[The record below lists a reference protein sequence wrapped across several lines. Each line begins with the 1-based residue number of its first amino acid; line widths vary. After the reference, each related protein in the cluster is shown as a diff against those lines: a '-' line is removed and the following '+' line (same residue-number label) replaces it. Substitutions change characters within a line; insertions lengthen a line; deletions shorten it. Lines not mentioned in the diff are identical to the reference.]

1 MNKTYNIIWNAAR
14 GMYIVTSELARS
26 GSRAIVSVSASC
38 AVTLLAMDAAPA
50 VAEETRVSIPSQ
62 TTTYTLSGA
71 TPFVVETG
79 NTVATDTATSAA
91 IVGDNSNDW
100 DLLIESGA
108 VVGSSLT
115 DSQAMNLDS
124 LTGATSVH
132 NQGTITG
139 SNEDGTIMLQ
149 NGGSV
154 INDARIENNAT
165 YEHDPQDIPQEYAGV
180 YMLNGGSYV
189 SSESGV
195 LEGVSGV
202 IVQSGEAH
210 ITNGGMINSD
220 GSWRSYGVEFRD
232 GTYGTIVNTG
242 TIITTASDGSGKI
255 EDAAIYV
262 HTLNDMA
269 VSGSVSVD
277 NSGLMQSD
285 FITVALYY
293 GSHFEVVNR
302 VGGVITAGNSSLVGI
317 KSTAMELKVGVD
329 NLVTNDGTIS
339 AYGTANTYGI
349 HYGESTSG
357 GVITNTGSITTTG
370 GGSGDASVYVHGN
383 GDGTVVNNSGTMSSS
398 VYGVYL
404 DSTRSKGHTLNNQ
417 AGGAISAN
425 TAVAINGNGN
435 TITNQGKMTG
445 VSDGLLISGNNNI
458 VTTSGGEIS
467 GKNGIRVSKGSGN
480 QITAK
485 SGSKITTTST
495 GISIAGG
502 NNQITTESG
511 STIVAK
517 DNGILIN
524 SGANN
529 VTNGG
534 SITATGSS
542 ISYGIQYNSGTSG
555 TITNTGTITTTGKG
569 AGDASVYAHGGAVTI
584 NNSGTMDSSVYGV
597 YVTTGH
603 TLNNLAGGSITANT
617 AVQLNGNNNTLANA
631 GAILGDTNGVT
642 INGSGNT
649 LTSQGKI
656 TGGTNAILINSGS
669 KNNTLTLNTGTE
681 ISGNIT
687 DDNNSAS
694 ANNNL
699 ILDGEGTLGSS
710 ISGLNSVTSSGDW
723 TLPGATMN
731 LSGTTNSA
739 LWVKSG
745 TLILNGAMTAKGAT
759 VDSGTTLQIGNS
771 GTLGAFNGDIVD
783 NGTLTFNRS
792 DAAAYGSVISGS
804 GNVIKQ
810 GGGELTLSNNNSY
823 SGGTTIAEGTLTAT
837 AGGALGSGNIDNRAY
852 LKLDAASASDPFI
865 VADLTTH
872 SGATVEIGAG
882 STLQANTL
890 TQQDGSTLT
899 ADLTATSGP
908 AIRAKNV
915 NLDGTLNVA
924 SPASQ
929 EPIRSTDDLISLAL
943 IESDNAISGDFD
955 DITINGNAMNS
966 DAFITVVGQKN
977 VNDTHYDLVETLTWY
992 ADRYN
997 AAIDAHGTFN
1007 LADADDSFTVN
1018 TVLENVDANSG
1029 WNGQSLTKTGAGT
1042 LILNAENTYTGGTT
1056 ISDGTLVANNVEAL
1070 GTGNVTDNATLELN
1084 TGGDFDN
1091 AISGSGQVVKSGDDA
1106 LTLSGTNTYSGGTTI
1121 SGGTLIASN
1130 VEALGTGDVTD
1141 NAVLELN
1148 TGGDFANNIGGSG
1161 QVVKSGDETLT
1172 LSGTN
1177 SYTGGTTI
1185 SGGTLV
1191 ASNVEAL
1198 GSGDVTDNATLE
1210 MNTGG
1215 DFANNIGGT
1224 GSVVKSG
1231 DKTLTLS
1238 GSNIYTGGTLISGGT
1253 LIATNVDA
1261 LGTGDVT
1268 DNATLEMN
1276 TGGDFANAIGGTGS
1290 VVKSGDETLTL
1301 SGSNIYTGGTTISG
1315 GTLVATNVEA
1325 LGSGDVTDN
1334 ATLELNT
1341 GGTFDNVISGSGQV
1355 VKSGDDA
1362 LTLSGNNSYT
1372 GGTLIS
1378 DGTLVASNVEAL
1390 GSGDVTDNATLALN
1404 TGGDFTNN
1412 IGGTGRVE
1420 KSGDDALTL
1429 SGANSYTGGTLISGG
1444 TLVATNVDALGTG
1457 NVTDNATLELNTG
1470 GDFDN
1475 AISGSGQVVKSGDK
1489 TLTLSGANSYT
1500 GGTTISSGTLIATN
1514 VEALGTGDVT
1524 DNATLELNTGGDF
1537 DNNIGG
1543 TGSVVKSGDETLTLS
1558 GANSYTGG
1566 TTISGG
1572 TLVATSVD
1580 ALGSGDVTDN
1590 ATLEM
1595 NTGGD
1600 FANNIGGTGSV
1611 VKSGDK
1617 TLTLSGS
1624 NTYAGGTTI
1633 NDGTLVANNVEALGT
1648 GDVIDNATLELNTG
1662 GDFDNAISGSGQVVK
1677 SGDKTLT
1684 LSGANSYSGATTI
1697 SGGTLIAANVN
1708 ALGTGAIDNRASL
1721 LLDASGQFT
1730 VTDLTTESGG
1740 NTEIGAGSTLQATT
1754 LTQKSDSTL
1763 TINLNSNTAD
1773 PVIHAASQV
1782 SLAGTLDITGVGDV
1796 LDSDPASTD
1805 DLDTFTLIAS
1815 DKTIAGDFE
1824 KLTVAGMDADLA
1836 DFITVDGRIDD
1847 MGKQYELTTALTWYA
1862 DRDDAVTDAH
1872 GTFNLTNADG
1882 SFAVNTVLENV
1893 DATLDPASSTGWDG
1907 TSLIKQGAGTLILNA
1922 ENTYTG
1928 GTTISG
1934 GTLVAT
1940 NVDALGSGDVTDDAT
1955 LELNTGGTFD
1965 NAISG
1970 SGQVVKSGDDALT
1983 LSGANTYT
1991 GGTTINDGTL
2001 VACNVEA
2008 LGTGDV
2014 TDNATLELNTGG
2026 TFDNVISG
2034 SGQMVKSG
2042 DDTLTLSGS
2051 NTYTGGTTISGGTLV
2066 ATSVD
2071 ALGSGDVTNDAV
2083 LELNTG
2089 GDFDNAISGSG
2100 QVVKSGDETLTL
2112 SGANSY
2118 TGGTTISG
2126 GTLVASNVEA
2136 LGSSDVTD
2144 NATLELNT
2152 GGDFTNNISGS
2163 GQVVKSGDDVLTLS
2177 GANSYS
2183 GGTLISDGTL
2193 VASNVEALG
2202 TGDIT
2207 DNAVLELNT
2216 GGDFD
2221 NAISGS
2227 GQVVKS
2233 GDETLTLSGSNT
2245 YTGGTTISGGTLVA
2259 SNVDA
2264 LGTGDVTDN
2273 ATLELNTGGTF
2284 DNVIS
2289 GSGQVVKSGDKTLT
2303 LSGANSYTG
2312 GTTINDGTLVASNV
2326 DALGSGDV
2334 TNDAVLEL
2342 NTGGDF
2348 TNNIS
2353 GSGQVVK
2360 SGDETLTLSGTN
2372 SYTDGTLISGGTLV
2386 ATNLEALGTGDV
2398 TNNATLEL
2406 NTGGDFTNNI
2416 SGSGQVV
2423 KSGDETLTL
2432 SGANSYTGGTTIS
2445 GGTLVASNVEA
2456 LGSGDVTDNAT
2467 LEMNTGGDFDN
2478 AISGSGQVVKSGDK
2492 TLTLSG
2498 ANSYTGGTTISG
2510 GTLVASNVEALGSGD
2525 IDNYASLQ
2533 LNASGQFVTAN
2544 LTTHD
2549 NATTAIGAGS
2559 ALRANTLTQEANSTL
2574 AVHLIDSN
2582 SGAIVTA
2589 DHANLGGTLDI
2600 TGIGNVA
2607 KSWTRDAYAYT
2618 LIDTDSAINSD
2629 FAQFTVA
2636 GMDAKQVDFL
2646 TVDGRVN
2653 AADDTRYDVTASLS
2667 WYADSDNAATDAHGT
2682 FTLSEQGHS
2691 FTLNTALTDVD
2702 ATLNP
2707 DSATYWDGKS
2717 LIKRG
2722 AGTLILGA
2730 QNTYSGDTDV
2740 QEGALWLAE
2749 TATIGSAGSAQAVNI
2764 AANAA
2769 FGGHNATVNGHVNNQ
2784 GSLYFVDTFTVNG
2797 DVVNSSAMISGS
2809 DQPNNTLTIAGNY
2822 TGNDG
2827 HLYLNTQLGDDSSPT
2842 DKLIVTGDTA
2852 GSTTLHITNVNGLGA
2867 QTVNGIEVIE
2877 VGGQSD
2883 GDFTLYKGHVDINAW
2898 TYTLKQDGGDWY
2910 LRSESDDVP
2919 DDGGEVTPPDDGG
2932 EVTPPDDGGDVTPPD
2947 GGGDVTPP
2955 DDGGEVT
2962 PPDDGGEVTPPDDG
2976 GDVTPPDDGGD
2987 VTPVAPQ
2994 YRADIG
3000 VYLGNQWMARN
3011 LQMQTLYDREG
3022 SQYRS
3027 ADGSI
3032 WMRFKAGKAE
3042 SQAVNGNVDIDS
3054 DYSQFQLGGDILT
3067 WSDGAQSVTVGL
3079 MGSYI
3084 NANTDSTGNRGADG
3098 SQFSANGSVDGYNL
3112 GLYATWFA
3120 DAQSHRGAYIDSWY
3134 QYGAYNNSVDND
3146 GLSASRYDSAAHA
3159 VSLETGYRYDIA
3171 LSNRN
3176 TVSLTPQAQVTWQ
3189 RYSADTVID
3198 DGGTRI
3204 SGQNDDSWTTR
3215 LGMRVDGKL
3224 YKESGRIQPFME
3236 VNWLHASDNAA
3247 ATFGDT
3253 KVSQDLPNDRVEVK
3267 VGIQANVS
3275 ERLSVYAQA
3284 AGQKGKNDYGDAS
3297 FSLNMRYNW

>member
-1 MNKTYNIIWNAAR
+1 M
-14 GMYIVTSELARS
+14 
-26 GSRAIVSVSASC
+26 
-38 AVTLLAMDAAPA
+38 
-50 VAEETRVSIPSQ
+50 
-62 TTTYTLSGA
+62 
-71 TPFVVETG
+71 
-79 NTVATDTATSAA
+79 
-91 IVGDNSNDW
+91 
-100 DLLIESGA
+100 
-108 VVGSSLT
+108 
-115 DSQAMNLDS
+115 
-124 LTGATSVH
+124 
-132 NQGTITG
+132 
-139 SNEDGTIMLQ
+139 
-149 NGGSV
+149 
-154 INDARIENNAT
+154 
-165 YEHDPQDIPQEYAGV
+165 
-180 YMLNGGSYV
+180 
-189 SSESGV
+189 
-195 LEGVSGV
+195 
-202 IVQSGEAH
+202 
-210 ITNGGMINSD
+210 
-220 GSWRSYGVEFRD
+220 
-232 GTYGTIVNTG
+232 
-242 TIITTASDGSGKI
+242 
-255 EDAAIYV
+255 
-262 HTLNDMA
+262 
-269 VSGSVSVD
+269 
-277 NSGLMQSD
+277 
-285 FITVALYY
+285 
-293 GSHFEVVNR
+293 
-302 VGGVITAGNSSLVGI
+302 
-317 KSTAMELKVGVD
+317 
-329 NLVTNDGTIS
+329 
-339 AYGTANTYGI
+339 
-349 HYGESTSG
+349 
-357 GVITNTGSITTTG
+357 
-370 GGSGDASVYVHGN
+370 
-383 GDGTVVNNSGTMSSS
+383 
-398 VYGVYL
+398 
-404 DSTRSKGHTLNNQ
+404 
-417 AGGAISAN
+417 
-425 TAVAINGNGN
+425 
-435 TITNQGKMTG
+435 
-445 VSDGLLISGNNNI
+445 
-458 VTTSGGEIS
+458 
-467 GKNGIRVSKGSGN
+467 
-480 QITAK
+480 
-485 SGSKITTTST
+485 
-495 GISIAGG
+495 
-502 NNQITTESG
+502 
-511 STIVAK
+511 
-517 DNGILIN
+517 
-524 SGANN
+524 
-529 VTNGG
+529 
-534 SITATGSS
+534 
-542 ISYGIQYNSGTSG
+542 
-555 TITNTGTITTTGKG
+555 
-569 AGDASVYAHGGAVTI
+569 
-584 NNSGTMDSSVYGV
+584 
-597 YVTTGH
+597 
-603 TLNNLAGGSITANT
+603 
-617 AVQLNGNNNTLANA
+617 
-631 GAILGDTNGVT
+631 
-642 INGSGNT
+642 
-649 LTSQGKI
+649 
-656 TGGTNAILINSGS
+656 
-669 KNNTLTLNTGTE
+669 
-681 ISGNIT
+681 
-687 DDNNSAS
+687 
-694 ANNNL
+694 
-699 ILDGEGTLGSS
+699 
-710 ISGLNSVTSSGDW
+710 
-723 TLPGATMN
+723 
-731 LSGTTNSA
+731 
-739 LWVKSG
+739 
-745 TLILNGAMTAKGAT
+745 
-759 VDSGTTLQIGNS
+759 
-771 GTLGAFNGDIVD
+771 
-783 NGTLTFNRS
+783 
-792 DAAAYGSVISGS
+792 
-804 GNVIKQ
+804 
-810 GGGELTLSNNNSY
+810 
-823 SGGTTIAEGTLTAT
+823 
-837 AGGALGSGNIDNRAY
+837 
-852 LKLDAASASDPFI
+852 
-865 VADLTTH
+865 
-872 SGATVEIGAG
+872 
-882 STLQANTL
+882 
-890 TQQDGSTLT
+890 
-899 ADLTATSGP
+899 
-908 AIRAKNV
+908 
-915 NLDGTLNVA
+915 
-924 SPASQ
+924 
-929 EPIRSTDDLISLAL
+929 
-943 IESDNAISGDFD
+943 
-955 DITINGNAMNS
+955 
-966 DAFITVVGQKN
+966 
-977 VNDTHYDLVETLTWY
+977 
-992 ADRYN
+992 
-997 AAIDAHGTFN
+997 
-1007 LADADDSFTVN
+1007 
-1018 TVLENVDANSG
+1018 
-1029 WNGQSLTKTGAGT
+1029 
-1042 LILNAENTYTGGTT
+1042 
-1056 ISDGTLVANNVEAL
+1056 
-1070 GTGNVTDNATLELN
+1070 
-1084 TGGDFDN
+1084 
-1091 AISGSGQVVKSGDDA
+1091 
-1106 LTLSGTNTYSGGTTI
+1106 
-1121 SGGTLIASN
+1121 
-1130 VEALGTGDVTD
+1130 
-1141 NAVLELN
+1141 
-1148 TGGDFANNIGGSG
+1148 
-1161 QVVKSGDETLT
+1161 
-1172 LSGTN
+1172 
-1177 SYTGGTTI
+1177 
-1185 SGGTLV
+1185 
-1191 ASNVEAL
+1191 
-1198 GSGDVTDNATLE
+1198 
-1210 MNTGG
+1210 
-1215 DFANNIGGT
+1215 
-1224 GSVVKSG
+1224 
-1231 DKTLTLS
+1231 
-1238 GSNIYTGGTLISGGT
+1238 
-1253 LIATNVDA
+1253 
-1261 LGTGDVT
+1261 
-1268 DNATLEMN
+1268 
-1276 TGGDFANAIGGTGS
+1276 
-1290 VVKSGDETLTL
+1290 
-1301 SGSNIYTGGTTISG
+1301 
-1315 GTLVATNVEA
+1315 
-1325 LGSGDVTDN
+1325 
-1334 ATLELNT
+1334 
-1341 GGTFDNVISGSGQV
+1341 

-1390 GSGDVTDNATLALN
+1390 GSGDVTN
-1404 TGGDFTNN
+1404 
-1412 IGGTGRVE
+1412 
-1420 KSGDDALTL
+1420 DA
-1429 SGANSYTGGTLISGG
+1429 
-1444 TLVATNVDALGTG
+1444 V
-1457 NVTDNATLELNTG
+1457 LELNTG

-1500 GGTTISSGTLIATN
+1500 GGTTISGGTLVASN
-1514 VEALGTGDVT
+1514 VEALG
-1524 DNATLELNTGGDF
+1524 
-1537 DNNIGG
+1537 
-1543 TGSVVKSGDETLTLS
+1543 SGDIT
-1558 GANSYTGG
+1558 
-1566 TTISGG
+1566 
-1572 TLVATSVD
+1572 
-1580 ALGSGDVTDN
+1580 
-1590 ATLEM
+1590 
-1595 NTGGD
+1595 
-1600 FANNIGGTGSV
+1600 
-1611 VKSGDK
+1611 
-1617 TLTLSGS
+1617 
-1624 NTYAGGTTI
+1624 
-1633 NDGTLVANNVEALGT
+1633 
-1648 GDVIDNATLELNTG
+1648 DNATLELNTG

-1677 SGDKTLT
+1677 SGDETLT
-1684 LSGANSYSGATTI
+1684 LSGTNTYTGGTTI
-1697 SGGTLIAANVN
+1697 SGGTLIATHVN

-1721 LLDASGQFT
+1721 LLDASGQFA

-1847 MGKQYELTTALTWYA
+1847 TGKQYELTTALTWYA

-1893 DATLDPASSTGWDG
+1893 DATLDPDSATGWDG

-1922 ENTYTG
+1922 ENTYTV

-1970 SGQVVKSGDDALT
+1970 SGQVVKSGDKMLT
-1983 LSGANTYT
+1983 LSGTNSYS
-1991 GGTTINDGTL
+1991 GGTLISGGTL
-2001 VACNVEA
+2001 VATNVDA
-2008 LGTGDV
+2008 LGSGDV
-2014 TDNATLELNTGG
+2014 TDDATLELNTGG
-2026 TFDNVISG
+2026 TFDNAISG
-2034 SGQMVKSG
+2034 SGQVVKSG

-2051 NTYTGGTTISGGTLV
+2051 NTYTGGTI
-2066 ATSVD
+2066 
-2071 ALGSGDVTNDAV
+2071 
-2083 LELNTG
+2083 
-2089 GDFDNAISGSG
+2089 
-2100 QVVKSGDETLTL
+2100 
-2112 SGANSY
+2112 
-2118 TGGTTISG
+2118 ISG

-2136 LGSSDVTD
+2136 LGTGDVTND
-2144 NATLELNT
+2144 
-2152 GGDFTNNISGS
+2152 
-2163 GQVVKSGDDVLTLS
+2163 
-2177 GANSYS
+2177 
-2183 GGTLISDGTL
+2183 
-2193 VASNVEALG
+2193 
-2202 TGDIT
+2202 
-2207 DNAVLELNT
+2207 AVLELNT

-2245 YTGGTTISGGTLVA
+2245 YTGGTLISGGTLVA
-2259 SNVDA
+2259 SNV
-2264 LGTGDVTDN
+2264 
-2273 ATLELNTGGTF
+2273 E
-2284 DNVIS
+2284 
-2289 GSGQVVKSGDKTLT
+2289 
-2303 LSGANSYTG
+2303 
-2312 GTTINDGTLVASNV
+2312 
-2326 DALGSGDV
+2326 ALGSGDV

-2348 TNNIS
+2348 TNAISGSGQVVKSGDETLTLSGANSYTGGTLISGGTLIASNVEALGTGDVTDNAVLELNTGGDFDNAISGSGQVEKSGDETLTLSGANSYTGGTLISSGTLVANDVNALGTGDVTDNAVLELNTGGTFDNAISGSGQVVKSGDETLTLSGSNTYTGGTTINDGTLIATSVDALGSGDVTDNAVLELNTGGDFDNAIS

-2406 NTGGDFTNNI
+2406 NTGGTFDNAI

-2423 KSGDETLTL
+2423 KSGDDALTL
-2432 SGANSYTGGTTIS
+2432 SGSNTYTGGTTIS
-2445 GGTLVASNVEA
+2445 GGTLIATSVDA
-2456 LGSGDVTDNAT
+2456 LGSGDVTDNAV
-2467 LEMNTGGDFDN
+2467 LELNTGGTFDN

-2498 ANSYTGGTTISG
+2498 SNTYTGGTTISG
-2510 GTLVASNVEALGSGD
+2510 GTLIASNVEALGSGN

-2559 ALRANTLTQEANSTL
+2559 TLRANTLTQEANSTL
-2574 AVHLIDSN
+2574 AVHLTDSN

-2707 DSATYWDGKS
+2707 DSATDWDGKS

-2769 FGGHNATVNGHVNNQ
+2769 FGGHNATVNGHVNNL

-2919 DDGGEVTPPDDGG
+2919 DDGGDVTPPDDGG
-2932 EVTPPDDGGDVTPPD
+2932 DVIPPDDGGDVTPPDDGGDVTPPD
-2947 GGGDVTPP
+2947 DGGD
-2955 DDGGEVT
+2955 
-2962 PPDDGGEVTPPDDG
+2962 VTPPDDG
-2976 GDVTPPDDGGD
+2976 GDVTPPDDGGDVTPPDDDGDITPPDGGD

-3027 ADGSI
+3027 ADGSV

-3084 NANTDSTGNRGADG
+3084 NASTDSTGNRGADG

-3236 VNWLHASDNAA
+3236 VNWLHASDNAS

>member
-38 AVTLLAMDAAPA
+38 AVTLLVMDAAPA

-71 TPFVVETG
+71 TPFVAETG
-79 NTVATDTATSAA
+79 NTVATDIATSAA

-124 LTGATSVH
+124 STGATSVH

-370 GGSGDASVYVHGN
+370 GGAGDASVYVHGN
-383 GDGTVVNNSGTMSSS
+383 GDGTVVNNSGTMSST

-404 DSTRSKGHTLNNQ
+404 DSARSKGHTLNNQ
-417 AGGAISAN
+417 AGGVISAN
-425 TAVAINGNGN
+425 TAVAVNGNGN

-511 STIVAK
+511 SAIVAK

-542 ISYGIQYNSGTSG
+542 ISYGIQYNSGASG

-584 NNSGTMDSSVYGV
+584 NNSGTMDSSVFGV

-603 TLNNLAGGSITANT
+603 TLNNLAGGSISANT
-617 AVQLNGNNNTLANA
+617 AVQFHGNNNKLANA

-656 TGGTNAILINSGS
+656 TGGINAILINSGS

-681 ISGNIT
+681 ISGSIT

-699 ILDGEGTLGSS
+699 ILDGEGSLGSS

-723 TLPGATMN
+723 TLSGATMN

-745 TLILNGAMTAKGAT
+745 TLIVNGAMTAKGAT
-759 VDSGTTLQIGNS
+759 VDSGTTLQIGNG

-804 GNVIKQ
+804 GNVVKQ

-899 ADLTATSGP
+899 ADLTETSGP

-955 DITINGNAMNS
+955 DITINGNAMNP

-992 ADRYN
+992 ADRDN

-1056 ISDGTLVANNVEAL
+1056 ISDGTLIANNVEAL

-1084 TGGDFDN
+1084 TGGDFN
-1091 AISGSGQVVKSGDDA
+1091 NNISGSGQVVKSGDKT
-1106 LTLSGTNTYSGGTTI
+1106 LTLSGANSYTGGTTI
-1121 SGGTLIASN
+1121 SGGTLVASN
-1130 VEALGTGDVTD
+1130 VDALGSGDVTD
-1141 NAVLELN
+1141 NATLELN
-1148 TGGDFANNIGGSG
+1148 TGGDFDNAIGGTGS
-1161 QVVKSGDETLT
+1161 VVKSGDKTLT
-1172 LSGTN
+1172 LSGAN

-1210 MNTGG
+1210 LNTGG
-1215 DFANNIGGT
+1215 DFTNNIGGT

-1238 GSNIYTGGTLISGGT
+1238 GT
-1253 LIATNVDA
+1253 
-1261 LGTGDVT
+1261 
-1268 DNATLEMN
+1268 
-1276 TGGDFANAIGGTGS
+1276 
-1290 VVKSGDETLTL
+1290 
-1301 SGSNIYTGGTTISG
+1301 
-1315 GTLVATNVEA
+1315 
-1325 LGSGDVTDN
+1325 
-1334 ATLELNT
+1334 
-1341 GGTFDNVISGSGQV
+1341 
-1355 VKSGDDA
+1355 
-1362 LTLSGNNSYT
+1362 
-1372 GGTLIS
+1372 
-1378 DGTLVASNVEAL
+1378 
-1390 GSGDVTDNATLALN
+1390 
-1404 TGGDFTNN
+1404 
-1412 IGGTGRVE
+1412 
-1420 KSGDDALTL
+1420 
-1429 SGANSYTGGTLISGG
+1429 
-1444 TLVATNVDALGTG
+1444 
-1457 NVTDNATLELNTG
+1457 
-1470 GDFDN
+1470 
-1475 AISGSGQVVKSGDK
+1475 
-1489 TLTLSGANSYT
+1489 
-1500 GGTTISSGTLIATN
+1500 
-1514 VEALGTGDVT
+1514 
-1524 DNATLELNTGGDF
+1524 
-1537 DNNIGG
+1537 
-1543 TGSVVKSGDETLTLS
+1543 
-1558 GANSYTGG
+1558 NSYTGG

-1572 TLVATSVD
+1572 TLVA
-1580 ALGSGDVTDN
+1580 
-1590 ATLEM
+1590 
-1595 NTGGD
+1595 
-1600 FANNIGGTGSV
+1600 
-1611 VKSGDK
+1611 
-1617 TLTLSGS
+1617 
-1624 NTYAGGTTI
+1624 
-1633 NDGTLVANNVEALGT
+1633 NNVEALGT
-1648 GDVIDNATLELNTG
+1648 GDVTNNATLELNTG

-1697 SGGTLIAANVN
+1697 SGGTLIATHVN

-1763 TINLNSNTAD
+1763 TINLNSNTVD

-1847 MGKQYELTTALTWYA
+1847 TGKQYELTTVLTWYA

-1893 DATLDPASSTGWDG
+1893 DATLDPASATGWDG

-1928 GTTISG
+1928 GTTISD

-1970 SGQVVKSGDDALT
+1970 SGQVVKSGDETLT
-1983 LSGANTYT
+1983 LSGTNTYS
-1991 GGTTINDGTL
+1991 GGTLISGGTL
-2001 VACNVEA
+2001 VASNVEA

-2014 TDNATLELNTGG
+2014 TDN
-2026 TFDNVISG
+2026 
-2034 SGQMVKSG
+2034 
-2042 DDTLTLSGS
+2042 
-2051 NTYTGGTTISGGTLV
+2051 
-2066 ATSVD
+2066 
-2071 ALGSGDVTNDAV
+2071 AV

-2100 QVVKSGDETLTL
+2100 QVEKSGDGTLTLSGSNTYTGGTTINDGTLIATSVDALGSGDVTDNATLALNTGGTFDNTISGSGKVEKSGDDALTL

-2118 TGGTTISG
+2118 TGGTLISGGTLIASNVEALGTGDVTNNATLELNTGGDFTNNISGSGQVVKSGDETLTLSGSNTYTGGTTINDGTLVATSVDALGSGDVTDNATLALNTGGTFDNTISGSGKVEKSGDDALTLSGANSYTGGTLISG

-2136 LGSSDVTD
+2136 LGSGDVTDNATLALNTGGTFDNTISGSGQVVKSGDDVLTLSGSNTYTGGTTISGGTLIASNVDALGTGDVTNDATLELNTGGDFTNNISGNGQVVKSGDDTLTFSGSNTYTGGTLISSGTLVANDVNALGTGDVTD

-2163 GQVVKSGDDVLTLS
+2163 GQVVKSGDD
-2177 GANSYS
+2177 
-2183 GGTLISDGTL
+2183 
-2193 VASNVEALG
+2193 
-2202 TGDIT
+2202 
-2207 DNAVLELNT
+2207 
-2216 GGDFD
+2216 
-2221 NAISGS
+2221 
-2227 GQVVKS
+2227 
-2233 GDETLTLSGSNT
+2233 TLTLSGTNS

-2259 SNVDA
+2259 TNV
-2264 LGTGDVTDN
+2264 
-2273 ATLELNTGGTF
+2273 
-2284 DNVIS
+2284 
-2289 GSGQVVKSGDKTLT
+2289 
-2303 LSGANSYTG
+2303 
-2312 GTTINDGTLVASNV
+2312 
-2326 DALGSGDV
+2326 
-2334 TNDAVLEL
+2334 
-2342 NTGGDF
+2342 
-2348 TNNIS
+2348 
-2353 GSGQVVK
+2353 
-2360 SGDETLTLSGTN
+2360 
-2372 SYTDGTLISGGTLV
+2372 
-2386 ATNLEALGTGDV
+2386 EALGTGDV

-2432 SGANSYTGGTTIS
+2432 SGANSYTGGTLISSGTLVANDVNALGTGDVTDNAVLELNTGGDFDNAISGSGQVVKSGDETLTLSGANSYTGGTLIS
-2445 GGTLVASNVEA
+2445 GGTLVATSVEA
-2456 LGSGDVTDNAT
+2456 LGSGDVTDNAV
-2467 LEMNTGGDFDN
+2467 LELNTGGTFDN

-2510 GTLVASNVEALGSGD
+2510 GTLVASNVNALGSGD

-2559 ALRANTLTQEANSTL
+2559 ALRGNTLTQEANSTL
-2574 AVHLIDSN
+2574 AVHLTDSN

-2667 WYADSDNAATDAHGT
+2667 WYADSDNAATNAHGT

-2883 GDFTLYKGHVDINAW
+2883 GDFRLYKGHVDINAW

-2932 EVTPPDDGGDVTPPD
+2932 EVTPPDDGGE
-2947 GGGDVTPP
+2947 VTPP

-2976 GDVTPPDDGGD
+2976 GDITPPDDDGDITPPDGGD

-3134 QYGAYNNSVDND
+3134 QYGVYNNSVDND

-3236 VNWLHASDNAA
+3236 VNWLHASDNAS

>member
-79 NTVATDTATSAA
+79 NTVATDIATSAA

-139 SNEDGTIMLQ
+139 SNEDGTILLQ

-154 INDARIENNAT
+154 INDGRIENSAT

-285 FITVALYY
+285 FITVALYH

-370 GGSGDASVYVHGN
+370 GGAGDASVYVHGN
-383 GDGTVVNNSGTMSSS
+383 GDGTVVNNSGTMSST

-404 DSTRSKGHTLNNQ
+404 DSARSKGHTLNNQ
-417 AGGAISAN
+417 AGSAISAN

-485 SGSKITTTST
+485 SGSKITATST
-495 GISIAGG
+495 GISIASG
-502 NNQITTESG
+502 NNQVTTESG
-511 STIVAK
+511 SAIVAK

-542 ISYGIQYNSGTSG
+542 NSYGIQYNSGASG

-569 AGDASVYAHGGAVTI
+569 VGDASVYAHGGAVTI
-584 NNSGTMDSSVYGV
+584 NNSGTMDSSVFGV

-603 TLNNLAGGSITANT
+603 TLNNLAGGSISANT
-617 AVQLNGNNNTLANA
+617 AVQFHGNNNKLANA
-631 GAILGDTNGVT
+631 GAISGDTNGVT
-642 INGSGNT
+642 ISGSGNT
-649 LTSQGKI
+649 LTNQGKI

-681 ISGNIT
+681 ISGSIT

-723 TLPGATMN
+723 TLSGATMN

-759 VDSGTTLQIGNS
+759 VDSGTTLQIGNG

-804 GNVIKQ
+804 GNVVKQ

-955 DITINGNAMNS
+955 GITINGNAMNP

-1042 LILNAENTYTGGTT
+1042 LILNAENTYTGGTL
-1056 ISDGTLVANNVEAL
+1056 ISDGTLVASNVEAL
-1070 GTGNVTDNATLELN
+1070 GTGDITDNAVLELN

-1091 AISGSGQVVKSGDDA
+1091 AISGSGQVVKSGDET
-1106 LTLSGTNTYSGGTTI
+1106 LTLSGSNTYTGGTII
-1121 SGGTLIASN
+1121 SGGTLVANN

-1141 NAVLELN
+1141 NATLELN
-1148 TGGDFANNIGGSG
+1148 TGGDFDNAIGGTGS
-1161 QVVKSGDETLT
+1161 VVKSGDKTLT
-1172 LSGTN
+1172 LSGAN

-1210 MNTGG
+1210 LNTGG

-1238 GSNIYTGGTLISGGT
+1238 GT
-1253 LIATNVDA
+1253 
-1261 LGTGDVT
+1261 
-1268 DNATLEMN
+1268 
-1276 TGGDFANAIGGTGS
+1276 
-1290 VVKSGDETLTL
+1290 
-1301 SGSNIYTGGTTISG
+1301 
-1315 GTLVATNVEA
+1315 
-1325 LGSGDVTDN
+1325 
-1334 ATLELNT
+1334 
-1341 GGTFDNVISGSGQV
+1341 
-1355 VKSGDDA
+1355 
-1362 LTLSGNNSYT
+1362 
-1372 GGTLIS
+1372 
-1378 DGTLVASNVEAL
+1378 
-1390 GSGDVTDNATLALN
+1390 
-1404 TGGDFTNN
+1404 
-1412 IGGTGRVE
+1412 
-1420 KSGDDALTL
+1420 
-1429 SGANSYTGGTLISGG
+1429 
-1444 TLVATNVDALGTG
+1444 
-1457 NVTDNATLELNTG
+1457 
-1470 GDFDN
+1470 
-1475 AISGSGQVVKSGDK
+1475 
-1489 TLTLSGANSYT
+1489 
-1500 GGTTISSGTLIATN
+1500 
-1514 VEALGTGDVT
+1514 
-1524 DNATLELNTGGDF
+1524 
-1537 DNNIGG
+1537 
-1543 TGSVVKSGDETLTLS
+1543 
-1558 GANSYTGG
+1558 NSYTGG

-1572 TLVATSVD
+1572 TLVA
-1580 ALGSGDVTDN
+1580 
-1590 ATLEM
+1590 
-1595 NTGGD
+1595 
-1600 FANNIGGTGSV
+1600 
-1611 VKSGDK
+1611 
-1617 TLTLSGS
+1617 
-1624 NTYAGGTTI
+1624 
-1633 NDGTLVANNVEALGT
+1633 NNVEALGT
-1648 GDVIDNATLELNTG
+1648 GDVTNNATLELNTG

-1697 SGGTLIAANVN
+1697 SGGTLIATHVN

-1763 TINLNSNTAD
+1763 TINLNGNTVD

-1847 MGKQYELTTALTWYA
+1847 TGKQYELTTALTWYA

-1893 DATLDPASSTGWDG
+1893 DATLDPASATGWDG

-1965 NAISG
+1965 NAIGG
-1970 SGQVVKSGDDALT
+1970 SGNVVKSGADTLT
-1983 LSGANTYT
+1983 LSGSNSYT
-1991 GGTTINDGTL
+1991 GGTTISGGTL
-2001 VACNVEA
+2001 VASNVEA

-2014 TDNATLELNTGG
+2014 TNNATLELNTGG
-2026 TFDNVISG
+2026 DFINNIGGTGRVE
-2034 SGQMVKSG
+2034 KSG

-2051 NTYTGGTTISGGTLV
+2051 NTYTGGTLINGGTLV
-2066 ATSVD
+2066 ASNVE
-2071 ALGSGDVTNDAV
+2071 ALGTGDVTDNAT
-2083 LELNTG
+2083 LALNTG
-2089 GDFDNAISGSG
+2089 GTFDNAISGSG

-2112 SGANSY
+2112 SGTNSY

-2126 GTLVASNVEA
+2126 GTLVATNVEA
-2136 LGSSDVTD
+2136 LGSGDVTD
-2144 NATLELNT
+2144 DATLELNT
-2152 GGDFTNNISGS
+2152 GGTFDNAISGS
-2163 GQVVKSGDDVLTLS
+2163 GQVVKSGDKMLTLS

-2202 TGDIT
+2202 TGDVT
-2207 DNAVLELNT
+2207 NNATLALNT
-2216 GGDFD
+2216 GGDFT
-2221 NAISGS
+2221 NNISGS

-2233 GDETLTLSGSNT
+2233 GDDTLTLSGANS

-2259 SNVDA
+2259 TNVDA

-2289 GSGQVVKSGDKTLT
+2289 GSGQVVKSGDDTLT

-2312 GTTINDGTLVASNV
+2312 GT
-2326 DALGSGDV
+2326 
-2334 TNDAVLEL
+2334 
-2342 NTGGDF
+2342 
-2348 TNNIS
+2348 
-2353 GSGQVVK
+2353 
-2360 SGDETLTLSGTN
+2360 
-2372 SYTDGTLISGGTLV
+2372 LISGGTLV
-2386 ATNLEALGTGDV
+2386 AT
-2398 TNNATLEL
+2398 
-2406 NTGGDFTNNI
+2406 
-2416 SGSGQVV
+2416 S
-2423 KSGDETLTL
+2423 
-2432 SGANSYTGGTTIS
+2432 
-2445 GGTLVASNVEA
+2445 VEA
-2456 LGSGDVTDNAT
+2456 LGSGDVTDNAV
-2467 LEMNTGGDFDN
+2467 LELNTGGTFDN

-2549 NATTAIGAGS
+2549 NAITAIGAGS

-2574 AVHLIDSN
+2574 AVHLTDSN

-2589 DHANLGGTLDI
+2589 DRANLGGTLDI

-2618 LIDTDSAINSD
+2618 LIDSDSAIDSD

-2653 AADDTRYDVTASLS
+2653 ADDDTRYDVTASLS

-2769 FGGHNATVNGHVNNQ
+2769 FGGHNATVNGHVNNL
-2784 GSLYFVDTFTVNG
+2784 GNLYFVDTFTVNG

-2883 GDFTLYKGHVDINAW
+2883 GDFRLYKGHVDINAW

-2932 EVTPPDDGGDVTPPD
+2932 EVTPPDDGGE
-2947 GGGDVTPP
+2947 VTPP

-2962 PPDDGGEVTPPDDG
+2962 PPDDGGEVTPPDDDG
-2976 GDVTPPDDGGD
+2976 EVTPPDDGGDITPPDDGGDITPPDGGD

-3084 NANTDSTGNRGADG
+3084 NASTDSTGNRGADG

-3236 VNWLHASDNAA
+3236 VNWLHASDNAS

>member
-79 NTVATDTATSAA
+79 NTVATDTAASAA

-139 SNEDGTIMLQ
+139 SNEDGTILLQ

-154 INDARIENNAT
+154 INDARIENSAT

-195 LEGVSGV
+195 LEGISGV

-242 TIITTASDGSGKI
+242 TIITTASDGSNKI

-285 FITVALYY
+285 FITVALYH

-370 GGSGDASVYVHGN
+370 GGAGDASVYVHGN
-383 GDGTVVNNSGTMSSS
+383 GDGTVVNNSGTMSST

-404 DSTRSKGHTLNNQ
+404 DSARSKGHTLNNQ

-511 STIVAK
+511 SAIVAK

-529 VTNGG
+529 VINGG

-542 ISYGIQYNSGTSG
+542 ISYGIHYYSGASG

-584 NNSGTMDSSVYGV
+584 NNSGTMDSSVFGV

-642 INGSGNT
+642 ISGSGNT

-681 ISGNIT
+681 ISGSIT

-723 TLPGATMN
+723 TLSGATMN

-792 DAAAYGSVISGS
+792 DAAVYGSVISGS
-804 GNVIKQ
+804 GNVVKQ

-852 LKLDAASASDPFI
+852 LKLEAASASDPFI

-955 DITINGNAMNS
+955 DITINGNAMNP

-992 ADRYN
+992 AERDN

-1018 TVLENVDANSG
+1018 TVLEDVDANSG
-1029 WNGQSLTKTGAGT
+1029 WDGQSLTKTGAGT

-1056 ISDGTLVANNVEAL
+1056 ISGGTLVASNVEAL

-1091 AISGSGQVVKSGDDA
+1091 A
-1106 LTLSGTNTYSGGTTI
+1106 
-1121 SGGTLIASN
+1121 
-1130 VEALGTGDVTD
+1130 
-1141 NAVLELN
+1141 
-1148 TGGDFANNIGGSG
+1148 
-1161 QVVKSGDETLT
+1161 
-1172 LSGTN
+1172 
-1177 SYTGGTTI
+1177 
-1185 SGGTLV
+1185 
-1191 ASNVEAL
+1191 
-1198 GSGDVTDNATLE
+1198 
-1210 MNTGG
+1210 
-1215 DFANNIGGT
+1215 
-1224 GSVVKSG
+1224 
-1231 DKTLTLS
+1231 
-1238 GSNIYTGGTLISGGT
+1238 
-1253 LIATNVDA
+1253 
-1261 LGTGDVT
+1261 
-1268 DNATLEMN
+1268 
-1276 TGGDFANAIGGTGS
+1276 
-1290 VVKSGDETLTL
+1290 
-1301 SGSNIYTGGTTISG
+1301 
-1315 GTLVATNVEA
+1315 
-1325 LGSGDVTDN
+1325 
-1334 ATLELNT
+1334 
-1341 GGTFDNVISGSGQV
+1341 ISGSGQV

-1390 GSGDVTDNATLALN
+1390 GSGDVTN
-1404 TGGDFTNN
+1404 
-1412 IGGTGRVE
+1412 
-1420 KSGDDALTL
+1420 DA
-1429 SGANSYTGGTLISGG
+1429 
-1444 TLVATNVDALGTG
+1444 V
-1457 NVTDNATLELNTG
+1457 LELNTG

-1475 AISGSGQVVKSGDK
+1475 AISGSGQVVKSGDE

-1500 GGTTISSGTLIATN
+1500 GGTTISGGTLVASNVEALGSGDITDNATLELNTSGDFANNIGGTGSVVKSGDKTLTLSGANSYSGATTISGGTLVATN
-1514 VEALGTGDVT
+1514 VEALGSGDVT

-1543 TGSVVKSGDETLTLS
+1543 TGSVVKSGDKTLTLS

-1572 TLVATSVD
+1572 TLVAT
-1580 ALGSGDVTDN
+1580 
-1590 ATLEM
+1590 
-1595 NTGGD
+1595 
-1600 FANNIGGTGSV
+1600 
-1611 VKSGDK
+1611 
-1617 TLTLSGS
+1617 
-1624 NTYAGGTTI
+1624 
-1633 NDGTLVANNVEALGT
+1633 NVE
-1648 GDVIDNATLELNTG
+1648 
-1662 GDFDNAISGSGQVVK
+1662 
-1677 SGDKTLT
+1677 
-1684 LSGANSYSGATTI
+1684 
-1697 SGGTLIAANVN
+1697 

-1730 VTDLTTESGG
+1730 VTDLTTGSGG

-1847 MGKQYELTTALTWYA
+1847 TGKQYELTTALTWYA

-1893 DATLDPASSTGWDG
+1893 DATLDPASATGWDG

-1970 SGQVVKSGDDALT
+1970 SGQVVKSGDETLTLSGTNTYSGGTLISGGTLVASNVEALGTGDVTNDAVLELNTSGDFDNAISGSGQVEKSGDGTLTLSGSNTYTGGTLISGGTLVATNVEALGTGDVTDNATLALNTGGDFDNAISGSGKVEKSGDDALT
-1983 LSGANTYT
+1983 LSGSNTYT
-1991 GGTTINDGTL
+1991 GGTLISSGTL
-2001 VACNVEA
+2001 VASNVEA

-2026 TFDNVISG
+2026 TFDN
-2034 SGQMVKSG
+2034 
-2042 DDTLTLSGS
+2042 
-2051 NTYTGGTTISGGTLV
+2051 
-2066 ATSVD
+2066 
-2071 ALGSGDVTNDAV
+2071 
-2083 LELNTG
+2083 
-2089 GDFDNAISGSG
+2089 AISGSG
-2100 QVVKSGDETLTL
+2100 QVVKSGDKMLTL

-2118 TGGTTISG
+2118 SGGTLISD
-2126 GTLVASNVEA
+2126 GTLVASNVES
-2136 LGSSDVTD
+2136 LGTGDVTN

-2163 GQVVKSGDDVLTLS
+2163 GQVVKSGDDALALS
-2177 GANSYS
+2177 GANSYT
-2183 GGTLISDGTL
+2183 GGTLISSGTL
-2193 VASNVEALG
+2193 VATNVDALG

-2245 YTGGTTISGGTLVA
+2245 YTGGTTINDGTLVA
-2259 SNVDA
+2259 TSVDA

-2273 ATLELNTGGTF
+2273 
-2284 DNVIS
+2284 V
-2289 GSGQVVKSGDKTLT
+2289 
-2303 LSGANSYTG
+2303 
-2312 GTTINDGTLVASNV
+2312 
-2326 DALGSGDV
+2326 
-2334 TNDAVLEL
+2334 
-2342 NTGGDF
+2342 
-2348 TNNIS
+2348 
-2353 GSGQVVK
+2353 
-2360 SGDETLTLSGTN
+2360 
-2372 SYTDGTLISGGTLV
+2372 
-2386 ATNLEALGTGDV
+2386 
-2398 TNNATLEL
+2398 
-2406 NTGGDFTNNI
+2406 
-2416 SGSGQVV
+2416 
-2423 KSGDETLTL
+2423 
-2432 SGANSYTGGTTIS
+2432 
-2445 GGTLVASNVEA
+2445 
-2456 LGSGDVTDNAT
+2456 T

-2544 LTTHD
+2544 LTIHD

-2574 AVHLIDSN
+2574 AVHLTDSN

-2589 DHANLGGTLDI
+2589 DRANLGGTLDI

-2618 LIDTDSAINSD
+2618 LIDSDSAIDSD

-2653 AADDTRYDVTASLS
+2653 ADDDTRYDVTASLS

-2702 ATLNP
+2702 ATLDP
-2707 DSATYWDGKS
+2707 DSATDWDGKS

-2919 DDGGEVTPPDDGG
+2919 DDGGDVTPPDDGGDVTPPDDGGDVTPPDDGGDVTPPDDGGDVTPPDDGG

-2947 GGGDVTPP
+2947 DGGDVTPP
-2955 DDGGEVT
+2955 DDDGDIT
-2962 PPDDGGEVTPPDDG
+2962 PP
-2976 GDVTPPDDGGD
+2976 DGGD

-3027 ADGSI
+3027 ADGSV

-3084 NANTDSTGNRGADG
+3084 NASTDSTGNRGADG

-3215 LGMRVDGKL
+3215 LGVRVDGKL

-3236 VNWLHASDNAA
+3236 VNWLHASDNAS

>member
-1 MNKTYNIIWNAAR
+1 MNRTYNIIWNAAR

-139 SNEDGTIMLQ
+139 SSADGTILLQ

-154 INDARIENNAT
+154 INDGRIENSAIYVHNLDYGAP
-165 YEHDPQDIPQEYAGV
+165 EIDAAI

-189 SSESGV
+189 SSENGV
-195 LEGVSGV
+195 LKGVSGV
-202 IVQSGEAH
+202 IVQSGEVH
-210 ITNGGMINSD
+210 ITNGGTINSD
-220 GSWRSYGVEFRD
+220 GSWRSYGVELR
-232 GTYGTIVNTG
+232 GGAYGTIVNTG
-242 TIITTASDGSGKI
+242 TIITTASDGSNKI
-255 EDAAIYV
+255 EDAAIYA
-262 HTLNDMA
+262 HTFDDIA
-269 VSGSVSVD
+269 AGDSVSVD
-277 NSGLMQSD
+277 NSGLLQSD
-285 FITVALYY
+285 FIAVALYH
-293 GSHFEVVNR
+293 GAHFEVFNR
-302 VGGVITAGNSSLVGI
+302 AGGVITAGNSSLVGI
-317 KSTAMELKVGVD
+317 QSAAMELKAGAD

-349 HYGESTSG
+349 HYGENTSG

-502 NNQITTESG
+502 NNQVTTESG

-542 ISYGIQYNSGTSG
+542 ISYGIQYNSGASG

-584 NNSGTMDSSVYGV
+584 NNSGTMDSSVFGV

-631 GAILGDTNGVT
+631 GAILGDTDGVT
-642 INGSGNT
+642 ISGSGNT

-656 TGGTNAILINSGS
+656 TGGTNAVLINSGS
-669 KNNTLTLNTGTE
+669 KNNTITLNTGTE
-681 ISGNIT
+681 ISGSIT

-723 TLPGATMN
+723 TLSGATMN

-759 VDSGTTLQIGNS
+759 VDSGTTLQIGNG

-804 GNVIKQ
+804 GNVVKQ

-955 DITINGNAMNS
+955 DITINGNAMNP

-992 ADRYN
+992 ADRDN

-1042 LILNAENTYTGGTT
+1042 LILNAENTYTGSTT
-1056 ISDGTLVANNVEAL
+1056 ISEGTLIATNVEAL
-1070 GTGNVTDNATLELN
+1070 GTGNVTDNATLEMN

-1091 AISGSGQVVKSGDDA
+1091 AISGSGQVVKSGD
-1106 LTLSGTNTYSGGTTI
+1106 
-1121 SGGTLIASN
+1121 
-1130 VEALGTGDVTD
+1130 
-1141 NAVLELN
+1141 
-1148 TGGDFANNIGGSG
+1148 
-1161 QVVKSGDETLT
+1161 ETLT
-1172 LSGTN
+1172 LSGAN

-1210 MNTGG
+1210 LNTGG
-1215 DFANNIGGT
+1215 DFDNNIGGT

-1238 GSNIYTGGTLISGGT
+1238 G
-1253 LIATNVDA
+1253 
-1261 LGTGDVT
+1261 
-1268 DNATLEMN
+1268 
-1276 TGGDFANAIGGTGS
+1276 
-1290 VVKSGDETLTL
+1290 
-1301 SGSNIYTGGTTISG
+1301 
-1315 GTLVATNVEA
+1315 
-1325 LGSGDVTDN
+1325 
-1334 ATLELNT
+1334 
-1341 GGTFDNVISGSGQV
+1341 
-1355 VKSGDDA
+1355 
-1362 LTLSGNNSYT
+1362 
-1372 GGTLIS
+1372 
-1378 DGTLVASNVEAL
+1378 
-1390 GSGDVTDNATLALN
+1390 
-1404 TGGDFTNN
+1404 
-1412 IGGTGRVE
+1412 
-1420 KSGDDALTL
+1420 
-1429 SGANSYTGGTLISGG
+1429 ANSYTGGTTISGG

-1470 GDFDN
+1470 GTFDN
-1475 AISGSGQVVKSGDK
+1475 A
-1489 TLTLSGANSYT
+1489 
-1500 GGTTISSGTLIATN
+1500 
-1514 VEALGTGDVT
+1514 
-1524 DNATLELNTGGDF
+1524 
-1537 DNNIGG
+1537 IGG
-1543 TGSVVKSGDETLTLS
+1543 TGS
-1558 GANSYTGG
+1558 
-1566 TTISGG
+1566 
-1572 TLVATSVD
+1572 
-1580 ALGSGDVTDN
+1580 
-1590 ATLEM
+1590 
-1595 NTGGD
+1595 
-1600 FANNIGGTGSV
+1600 
-1611 VKSGDK
+1611 
-1617 TLTLSGS
+1617 
-1624 NTYAGGTTI
+1624 
-1633 NDGTLVANNVEALGT
+1633 
-1648 GDVIDNATLELNTG
+1648 
-1662 GDFDNAISGSGQVVK
+1662 VVK

-1730 VTDLTTESGG
+1730 VTDLTTGSGG

-1763 TINLNSNTAD
+1763 TINLNSNTVD

-1847 MGKQYELTTALTWYA
+1847 TGKQYELTTALTWYA

-1940 NVDALGSGDVTDDAT
+1940 NVEALGTGDVTDNAVLELNTGGTFDNAISGIGQVVKSGDETLMLSGTNTYSGGTLISGGTLVASNVEALGTGDVTNDAVLELNT
-1955 LELNTGGTFD
+1955 SGDFDNAISGSGQVEKSGDGTLTLSGSNTYTGGTLISGGTLVASNVEALGTGDVTNDAVLELNTGGTFD

-1983 LSGANTYT
+1983 LSGANSYT
-1991 GGTTINDGTL
+1991 GGTLISGGTL
-2001 VACNVEA
+2001 IASNVEA
-2008 LGTGDV
+2008 LGSGDV
-2014 TDNATLELNTGG
+2014 TDNATLALNTGG
-2026 TFDNVISG
+2026 TFDN
-2034 SGQMVKSG
+2034 
-2042 DDTLTLSGS
+2042 
-2051 NTYTGGTTISGGTLV
+2051 
-2066 ATSVD
+2066 A
-2071 ALGSGDVTNDAV
+2071 
-2083 LELNTG
+2083 
-2089 GDFDNAISGSG
+2089 
-2100 QVVKSGDETLTL
+2100 
-2112 SGANSY
+2112 
-2118 TGGTTISG
+2118 
-2126 GTLVASNVEA
+2126 
-2136 LGSSDVTD
+2136 
-2144 NATLELNT
+2144 
-2152 GGDFTNNISGS
+2152 ISGS

-2202 TGDIT
+2202 SGDVT
-2207 DNAVLELNT
+2207 NDAVLELNT
-2216 GGDFD
+2216 GGTFDNTISGSGRVVKSGDGALTLSGANSYSGGTLISDGTLIAGRVDVLGSGDVTDDATLELNTGGTFD

-2233 GDETLTLSGSNT
+2233 GD
-2245 YTGGTTISGGTLVA
+2245 
-2259 SNVDA
+2259 
-2264 LGTGDVTDN
+2264 
-2273 ATLELNTGGTF
+2273 
-2284 DNVIS
+2284 
-2289 GSGQVVKSGDKTLT
+2289 KMLT
-2303 LSGANSYTG
+2303 LSGANSYSG
-2312 GTTINDGTLVASNV
+2312 GTLISDGTLVASNV
-2326 DALGSGDV
+2326 
-2334 TNDAVLEL
+2334 
-2342 NTGGDF
+2342 
-2348 TNNIS
+2348 
-2353 GSGQVVK
+2353 
-2360 SGDETLTLSGTN
+2360 
-2372 SYTDGTLISGGTLV
+2372 
-2386 ATNLEALGTGDV
+2386 EALGTGDV

-2423 KSGDETLTL
+2423 KSGDDTLTL

-2445 GGTLVASNVEA
+2445 GGTLVATNVEA
-2456 LGSGDVTDNAT
+2456 LGSGDVTNNAVLELNTGGTFDNAISGSGQVVKSGDKTLTLSGANSYTGGTTINDGTLVATSVDALGTGDVTDDATLELNTGGDFDNAIGGSGNVVKSGADTLTLSGSNTYTGGTLISDGTLVASNVDALGTGDVTDNAT
-2467 LEMNTGGDFDN
+2467 LELNTGGDFDN
-2478 AISGSGQVVKSGDK
+2478 AISGRGQVVKSGDK

-2574 AVHLIDSN
+2574 AVHLTDSN

-2589 DHANLGGTLDI
+2589 DRANLGGTLDI

-2653 AADDTRYDVTASLS
+2653 ADDDTRYDVTASLS

-2707 DSATYWDGKS
+2707 DSATDWDGKS

-2769 FGGHNATVNGHVNNQ
+2769 FGGHNATVNGHVNNL
-2784 GSLYFVDTFTVNG
+2784 GNLYFVDTFTVNG

-2883 GDFTLYKGHVDINAW
+2883 GDFRLYKGHVDINAW

-2919 DDGGEVTPPDDGG
+2919 DDGGDVTPPDDGG

-2947 GGGDVTPP
+2947 DGGDVIPPDDGGDITPPDGGGDVTPP
-2955 DDGGEVT
+2955 DDGGDIT
-2962 PPDDGGEVTPPDDG
+2962 PPDDDGNITPP
-2976 GDVTPPDDGGD
+2976 DGGD

-3084 NANTDSTGNRGADG
+3084 NASTDSTGNRGADG

-3134 QYGAYNNSVDND
+3134 QYGVYNNSVDND

-3215 LGMRVDGKL
+3215 LGVRVDGKL

-3236 VNWLHASDNAA
+3236 VNWLHASDNAS

-3284 AGQKGKNDYGDAS
+3284 VGQKGKNDYGDAS

>member
-1 MNKTYNIIWNAAR
+1 
-14 GMYIVTSELARS
+14 
-26 GSRAIVSVSASC
+26 
-38 AVTLLAMDAAPA
+38 
-50 VAEETRVSIPSQ
+50 
-62 TTTYTLSGA
+62 
-71 TPFVVETG
+71 
-79 NTVATDTATSAA
+79 
-91 IVGDNSNDW
+91 
-100 DLLIESGA
+100 
-108 VVGSSLT
+108 
-115 DSQAMNLDS
+115 
-124 LTGATSVH
+124 
-132 NQGTITG
+132 
-139 SNEDGTIMLQ
+139 
-149 NGGSV
+149 
-154 INDARIENNAT
+154 
-165 YEHDPQDIPQEYAGV
+165 
-180 YMLNGGSYV
+180 
-189 SSESGV
+189 
-195 LEGVSGV
+195 
-202 IVQSGEAH
+202 
-210 ITNGGMINSD
+210 
-220 GSWRSYGVEFRD
+220 
-232 GTYGTIVNTG
+232 
-242 TIITTASDGSGKI
+242 
-255 EDAAIYV
+255 
-262 HTLNDMA
+262 
-269 VSGSVSVD
+269 
-277 NSGLMQSD
+277 
-285 FITVALYY
+285 
-293 GSHFEVVNR
+293 
-302 VGGVITAGNSSLVGI
+302 
-317 KSTAMELKVGVD
+317 
-329 NLVTNDGTIS
+329 
-339 AYGTANTYGI
+339 
-349 HYGESTSG
+349 
-357 GVITNTGSITTTG
+357 
-370 GGSGDASVYVHGN
+370 
-383 GDGTVVNNSGTMSSS
+383 
-398 VYGVYL
+398 
-404 DSTRSKGHTLNNQ
+404 
-417 AGGAISAN
+417 
-425 TAVAINGNGN
+425 
-435 TITNQGKMTG
+435 
-445 VSDGLLISGNNNI
+445 
-458 VTTSGGEIS
+458 
-467 GKNGIRVSKGSGN
+467 
-480 QITAK
+480 
-485 SGSKITTTST
+485 
-495 GISIAGG
+495 
-502 NNQITTESG
+502 
-511 STIVAK
+511 
-517 DNGILIN
+517 
-524 SGANN
+524 
-529 VTNGG
+529 
-534 SITATGSS
+534 
-542 ISYGIQYNSGTSG
+542 
-555 TITNTGTITTTGKG
+555 
-569 AGDASVYAHGGAVTI
+569 
-584 NNSGTMDSSVYGV
+584 
-597 YVTTGH
+597 
-603 TLNNLAGGSITANT
+603 
-617 AVQLNGNNNTLANA
+617 
-631 GAILGDTNGVT
+631 
-642 INGSGNT
+642 
-649 LTSQGKI
+649 
-656 TGGTNAILINSGS
+656 
-669 KNNTLTLNTGTE
+669 
-681 ISGNIT
+681 
-687 DDNNSAS
+687 
-694 ANNNL
+694 
-699 ILDGEGTLGSS
+699 
-710 ISGLNSVTSSGDW
+710 
-723 TLPGATMN
+723 
-731 LSGTTNSA
+731 
-739 LWVKSG
+739 
-745 TLILNGAMTAKGAT
+745 
-759 VDSGTTLQIGNS
+759 
-771 GTLGAFNGDIVD
+771 
-783 NGTLTFNRS
+783 
-792 DAAAYGSVISGS
+792 
-804 GNVIKQ
+804 
-810 GGGELTLSNNNSY
+810 
-823 SGGTTIAEGTLTAT
+823 
-837 AGGALGSGNIDNRAY
+837 
-852 LKLDAASASDPFI
+852 
-865 VADLTTH
+865 
-872 SGATVEIGAG
+872 
-882 STLQANTL
+882 
-890 TQQDGSTLT
+890 
-899 ADLTATSGP
+899 
-908 AIRAKNV
+908 
-915 NLDGTLNVA
+915 
-924 SPASQ
+924 
-929 EPIRSTDDLISLAL
+929 
-943 IESDNAISGDFD
+943 
-955 DITINGNAMNS
+955 
-966 DAFITVVGQKN
+966 
-977 VNDTHYDLVETLTWY
+977 
-992 ADRYN
+992 
-997 AAIDAHGTFN
+997 
-1007 LADADDSFTVN
+1007 
-1018 TVLENVDANSG
+1018 
-1029 WNGQSLTKTGAGT
+1029 
-1042 LILNAENTYTGGTT
+1042 
-1056 ISDGTLVANNVEAL
+1056 NVEAL
-1070 GTGNVTDNATLELN
+1070 GTGDVTDNATLELN

-1091 AISGSGQVVKSGDDA
+1091 AIGGTGSVVKSGD
-1106 LTLSGTNTYSGGTTI
+1106 
-1121 SGGTLIASN
+1121 
-1130 VEALGTGDVTD
+1130 
-1141 NAVLELN
+1141 
-1148 TGGDFANNIGGSG
+1148 
-1161 QVVKSGDETLT
+1161 KTLT
-1172 LSGTN
+1172 LSGAN

-1210 MNTGG
+1210 LNTGG

-1238 GSNIYTGGTLISGGT
+1238 GT
-1253 LIATNVDA
+1253 
-1261 LGTGDVT
+1261 
-1268 DNATLEMN
+1268 
-1276 TGGDFANAIGGTGS
+1276 
-1290 VVKSGDETLTL
+1290 
-1301 SGSNIYTGGTTISG
+1301 
-1315 GTLVATNVEA
+1315 
-1325 LGSGDVTDN
+1325 
-1334 ATLELNT
+1334 
-1341 GGTFDNVISGSGQV
+1341 
-1355 VKSGDDA
+1355 
-1362 LTLSGNNSYT
+1362 
-1372 GGTLIS
+1372 
-1378 DGTLVASNVEAL
+1378 
-1390 GSGDVTDNATLALN
+1390 
-1404 TGGDFTNN
+1404 
-1412 IGGTGRVE
+1412 
-1420 KSGDDALTL
+1420 
-1429 SGANSYTGGTLISGG
+1429 
-1444 TLVATNVDALGTG
+1444 
-1457 NVTDNATLELNTG
+1457 
-1470 GDFDN
+1470 
-1475 AISGSGQVVKSGDK
+1475 
-1489 TLTLSGANSYT
+1489 
-1500 GGTTISSGTLIATN
+1500 
-1514 VEALGTGDVT
+1514 
-1524 DNATLELNTGGDF
+1524 
-1537 DNNIGG
+1537 
-1543 TGSVVKSGDETLTLS
+1543 
-1558 GANSYTGG
+1558 NSYTGG

-1572 TLVATSVD
+1572 TLVA
-1580 ALGSGDVTDN
+1580 
-1590 ATLEM
+1590 
-1595 NTGGD
+1595 
-1600 FANNIGGTGSV
+1600 
-1611 VKSGDK
+1611 
-1617 TLTLSGS
+1617 
-1624 NTYAGGTTI
+1624 
-1633 NDGTLVANNVEALGT
+1633 NNVEALGT
-1648 GDVIDNATLELNTG
+1648 GDVTNNATLELNTG

-1697 SGGTLIAANVN
+1697 SGGTLIATHVN

-1763 TINLNSNTAD
+1763 TINLNGNTVD

-1847 MGKQYELTTALTWYA
+1847 TGKQYELTTALTWYA

-1893 DATLDPASSTGWDG
+1893 DATLDPASATGWDG

-1965 NAISG
+1965 NAIGG
-1970 SGQVVKSGDDALT
+1970 SGNVVKSGADTLT
-1983 LSGANTYT
+1983 LSGSNSYT
-1991 GGTTINDGTL
+1991 GGTTISGGTL
-2001 VACNVEA
+2001 VASNVEA

-2014 TDNATLELNTGG
+2014 TNNATLELNTGG
-2026 TFDNVISG
+2026 DFINNIGGTGRVE
-2034 SGQMVKSG
+2034 KSG

-2051 NTYTGGTTISGGTLV
+2051 NTYTGGTLINGGTLV
-2066 ATSVD
+2066 ASNVE
-2071 ALGSGDVTNDAV
+2071 ALGTGDVTDNAT
-2083 LELNTG
+2083 LALNTG
-2089 GDFDNAISGSG
+2089 GTFDNAISGSG

-2112 SGANSY
+2112 SGTNSY

-2126 GTLVASNVEA
+2126 GTLVATNVEA
-2136 LGSSDVTD
+2136 LGSGDVTD
-2144 NATLELNT
+2144 DATLELNT
-2152 GGDFTNNISGS
+2152 GGTFDNAISGS
-2163 GQVVKSGDDVLTLS
+2163 GQVVKSGDKMLTLS

-2202 TGDIT
+2202 TGDVT
-2207 DNAVLELNT
+2207 NNATLALNTGGDFTNNISGSGQVVKSGDDTLTLSGANSYTGGTTISGGTLVATNVDALGTGDVTNSSTLELNT
-2216 GGDFD
+2216 GGTFD

-2245 YTGGTTISGGTLVA
+2245 YTGGTLISGGTLVA
-2259 SNVDA
+2259 TNVDA

-2289 GSGQVVKSGDKTLT
+2289 GSGQVVKSGDDTLT

-2312 GTTINDGTLVASNV
+2312 GT
-2326 DALGSGDV
+2326 
-2334 TNDAVLEL
+2334 
-2342 NTGGDF
+2342 
-2348 TNNIS
+2348 
-2353 GSGQVVK
+2353 
-2360 SGDETLTLSGTN
+2360 
-2372 SYTDGTLISGGTLV
+2372 LISGGTLV
-2386 ATNLEALGTGDV
+2386 AT
-2398 TNNATLEL
+2398 
-2406 NTGGDFTNNI
+2406 
-2416 SGSGQVV
+2416 S
-2423 KSGDETLTL
+2423 
-2432 SGANSYTGGTTIS
+2432 
-2445 GGTLVASNVEA
+2445 VEA
-2456 LGSGDVTDNAT
+2456 LGSGDVTDNAV
-2467 LEMNTGGDFDN
+2467 LELNTGGTFDN

-2549 NATTAIGAGS
+2549 NAITAIGAGS

-2574 AVHLIDSN
+2574 AVHLTDSN

-2589 DHANLGGTLDI
+2589 DRANLGGTLDI

-2618 LIDTDSAINSD
+2618 LIDSDSAIDSD

-2653 AADDTRYDVTASLS
+2653 ADDDTRYDVTASLS

-2769 FGGHNATVNGHVNNQ
+2769 FGGHNATVNGHVNNL
-2784 GSLYFVDTFTVNG
+2784 GNLYFVDTFTVNG

-2883 GDFTLYKGHVDINAW
+2883 GDFRLYKGHVDINAW

-2932 EVTPPDDGGDVTPPD
+2932 EVTPPDDGGE
-2947 GGGDVTPP
+2947 VTPP

-2962 PPDDGGEVTPPDDG
+2962 PPDDGGEVTPPDDDG
-2976 GDVTPPDDGGD
+2976 EVTPPDDGGDITPPDDGGDITPPDGGD

-3084 NANTDSTGNRGADG
+3084 NASTDSTGNRGADG

-3236 VNWLHASDNAA
+3236 VNWLHASDNAS

>member
-1 MNKTYNIIWNAAR
+1 
-14 GMYIVTSELARS
+14 
-26 GSRAIVSVSASC
+26 
-38 AVTLLAMDAAPA
+38 
-50 VAEETRVSIPSQ
+50 
-62 TTTYTLSGA
+62 
-71 TPFVVETG
+71 
-79 NTVATDTATSAA
+79 
-91 IVGDNSNDW
+91 
-100 DLLIESGA
+100 
-108 VVGSSLT
+108 
-115 DSQAMNLDS
+115 
-124 LTGATSVH
+124 
-132 NQGTITG
+132 
-139 SNEDGTIMLQ
+139 
-149 NGGSV
+149 
-154 INDARIENNAT
+154 
-165 YEHDPQDIPQEYAGV
+165 
-180 YMLNGGSYV
+180 
-189 SSESGV
+189 
-195 LEGVSGV
+195 
-202 IVQSGEAH
+202 
-210 ITNGGMINSD
+210 
-220 GSWRSYGVEFRD
+220 
-232 GTYGTIVNTG
+232 
-242 TIITTASDGSGKI
+242 
-255 EDAAIYV
+255 
-262 HTLNDMA
+262 
-269 VSGSVSVD
+269 
-277 NSGLMQSD
+277 
-285 FITVALYY
+285 
-293 GSHFEVVNR
+293 
-302 VGGVITAGNSSLVGI
+302 
-317 KSTAMELKVGVD
+317 
-329 NLVTNDGTIS
+329 
-339 AYGTANTYGI
+339 
-349 HYGESTSG
+349 
-357 GVITNTGSITTTG
+357 
-370 GGSGDASVYVHGN
+370 
-383 GDGTVVNNSGTMSSS
+383 
-398 VYGVYL
+398 
-404 DSTRSKGHTLNNQ
+404 
-417 AGGAISAN
+417 
-425 TAVAINGNGN
+425 
-435 TITNQGKMTG
+435 
-445 VSDGLLISGNNNI
+445 
-458 VTTSGGEIS
+458 
-467 GKNGIRVSKGSGN
+467 
-480 QITAK
+480 
-485 SGSKITTTST
+485 
-495 GISIAGG
+495 
-502 NNQITTESG
+502 
-511 STIVAK
+511 
-517 DNGILIN
+517 
-524 SGANN
+524 
-529 VTNGG
+529 
-534 SITATGSS
+534 
-542 ISYGIQYNSGTSG
+542 
-555 TITNTGTITTTGKG
+555 
-569 AGDASVYAHGGAVTI
+569 
-584 NNSGTMDSSVYGV
+584 
-597 YVTTGH
+597 
-603 TLNNLAGGSITANT
+603 
-617 AVQLNGNNNTLANA
+617 
-631 GAILGDTNGVT
+631 
-642 INGSGNT
+642 
-649 LTSQGKI
+649 
-656 TGGTNAILINSGS
+656 
-669 KNNTLTLNTGTE
+669 
-681 ISGNIT
+681 
-687 DDNNSAS
+687 
-694 ANNNL
+694 
-699 ILDGEGTLGSS
+699 
-710 ISGLNSVTSSGDW
+710 
-723 TLPGATMN
+723 
-731 LSGTTNSA
+731 
-739 LWVKSG
+739 
-745 TLILNGAMTAKGAT
+745 
-759 VDSGTTLQIGNS
+759 
-771 GTLGAFNGDIVD
+771 
-783 NGTLTFNRS
+783 
-792 DAAAYGSVISGS
+792 
-804 GNVIKQ
+804 
-810 GGGELTLSNNNSY
+810 
-823 SGGTTIAEGTLTAT
+823 
-837 AGGALGSGNIDNRAY
+837 
-852 LKLDAASASDPFI
+852 
-865 VADLTTH
+865 
-872 SGATVEIGAG
+872 
-882 STLQANTL
+882 
-890 TQQDGSTLT
+890 
-899 ADLTATSGP
+899 
-908 AIRAKNV
+908 
-915 NLDGTLNVA
+915 
-924 SPASQ
+924 
-929 EPIRSTDDLISLAL
+929 
-943 IESDNAISGDFD
+943 
-955 DITINGNAMNS
+955 
-966 DAFITVVGQKN
+966 
-977 VNDTHYDLVETLTWY
+977 
-992 ADRYN
+992 
-997 AAIDAHGTFN
+997 
-1007 LADADDSFTVN
+1007 
-1018 TVLENVDANSG
+1018 
-1029 WNGQSLTKTGAGT
+1029 
-1042 LILNAENTYTGGTT
+1042 
-1056 ISDGTLVANNVEAL
+1056 
-1070 GTGNVTDNATLELN
+1070 
-1084 TGGDFDN
+1084 
-1091 AISGSGQVVKSGDDA
+1091 
-1106 LTLSGTNTYSGGTTI
+1106 
-1121 SGGTLIASN
+1121 
-1130 VEALGTGDVTD
+1130 
-1141 NAVLELN
+1141 
-1148 TGGDFANNIGGSG
+1148 
-1161 QVVKSGDETLT
+1161 
-1172 LSGTN
+1172 
-1177 SYTGGTTI
+1177 
-1185 SGGTLV
+1185 
-1191 ASNVEAL
+1191 
-1198 GSGDVTDNATLE
+1198 
-1210 MNTGG
+1210 
-1215 DFANNIGGT
+1215 
-1224 GSVVKSG
+1224 
-1231 DKTLTLS
+1231 
-1238 GSNIYTGGTLISGGT
+1238 
-1253 LIATNVDA
+1253 
-1261 LGTGDVT
+1261 
-1268 DNATLEMN
+1268 
-1276 TGGDFANAIGGTGS
+1276 
-1290 VVKSGDETLTL
+1290 
-1301 SGSNIYTGGTTISG
+1301 
-1315 GTLVATNVEA
+1315 
-1325 LGSGDVTDN
+1325 
-1334 ATLELNT
+1334 
-1341 GGTFDNVISGSGQV
+1341 
-1355 VKSGDDA
+1355 
-1362 LTLSGNNSYT
+1362 T

-1390 GSGDVTDNATLALN
+1390 GSGDVTN
-1404 TGGDFTNN
+1404 
-1412 IGGTGRVE
+1412 
-1420 KSGDDALTL
+1420 DA
-1429 SGANSYTGGTLISGG
+1429 
-1444 TLVATNVDALGTG
+1444 V
-1457 NVTDNATLELNTG
+1457 LELNTG

-1500 GGTTISSGTLIATN
+1500 GGTTISGGTLVASN
-1514 VEALGTGDVT
+1514 VEALG
-1524 DNATLELNTGGDF
+1524 
-1537 DNNIGG
+1537 
-1543 TGSVVKSGDETLTLS
+1543 SGDIT
-1558 GANSYTGG
+1558 
-1566 TTISGG
+1566 
-1572 TLVATSVD
+1572 
-1580 ALGSGDVTDN
+1580 
-1590 ATLEM
+1590 
-1595 NTGGD
+1595 
-1600 FANNIGGTGSV
+1600 
-1611 VKSGDK
+1611 
-1617 TLTLSGS
+1617 
-1624 NTYAGGTTI
+1624 
-1633 NDGTLVANNVEALGT
+1633 
-1648 GDVIDNATLELNTG
+1648 DNATLELNTG

-1677 SGDKTLT
+1677 SGDETLT
-1684 LSGANSYSGATTI
+1684 LSGTNTYTGGTTI
-1697 SGGTLIAANVN
+1697 SGGTLIATHVN

-1721 LLDASGQFT
+1721 LLDASGQFA

-1847 MGKQYELTTALTWYA
+1847 TGKQYELTTALTWYA

-1893 DATLDPASSTGWDG
+1893 DATLDPDSATGWDG

-1922 ENTYTG
+1922 ENTYTV

-1970 SGQVVKSGDDALT
+1970 SGQVVKSGDKMLT
-1983 LSGANTYT
+1983 LSGTNSYS
-1991 GGTTINDGTL
+1991 GGTLISGGTL
-2001 VACNVEA
+2001 VATNVDA
-2008 LGTGDV
+2008 LGSGDV
-2014 TDNATLELNTGG
+2014 TDDATLELNTGG
-2026 TFDNVISG
+2026 TFDNAISG
-2034 SGQMVKSG
+2034 SGQVVKSG

-2051 NTYTGGTTISGGTLV
+2051 NTYTGGTI
-2066 ATSVD
+2066 
-2071 ALGSGDVTNDAV
+2071 
-2083 LELNTG
+2083 
-2089 GDFDNAISGSG
+2089 
-2100 QVVKSGDETLTL
+2100 
-2112 SGANSY
+2112 
-2118 TGGTTISG
+2118 ISG

-2136 LGSSDVTD
+2136 LGTGDVTND
-2144 NATLELNT
+2144 
-2152 GGDFTNNISGS
+2152 
-2163 GQVVKSGDDVLTLS
+2163 
-2177 GANSYS
+2177 
-2183 GGTLISDGTL
+2183 
-2193 VASNVEALG
+2193 
-2202 TGDIT
+2202 
-2207 DNAVLELNT
+2207 AVLELNT

-2245 YTGGTTISGGTLVA
+2245 YTGGTLISGGTLVA
-2259 SNVDA
+2259 SNV
-2264 LGTGDVTDN
+2264 
-2273 ATLELNTGGTF
+2273 E
-2284 DNVIS
+2284 
-2289 GSGQVVKSGDKTLT
+2289 
-2303 LSGANSYTG
+2303 
-2312 GTTINDGTLVASNV
+2312 
-2326 DALGSGDV
+2326 ALGSGDV

-2348 TNNIS
+2348 TNAISGSGQVVKSGDETLTLSGANSYTGGTLISGGTLIASNVEALGTGDVTDNAVLELNTGGDFDNAISGSGQVEKSGDETLTLSGANSYTGGTLISSGTLVANDVNALGTGDVTDNAVLELNTGGTFDNAISGSGQVVKSGDETLTLSGSNTYTGGTTINDGTLIATSVDALGSGDVTDNAVLELNTGGDFDNAIS

-2406 NTGGDFTNNI
+2406 NTGGTFDNAI

-2423 KSGDETLTL
+2423 KSGDDALTL
-2432 SGANSYTGGTTIS
+2432 SGSNTYTGGTTIS
-2445 GGTLVASNVEA
+2445 GGTLIATSVDA
-2456 LGSGDVTDNAT
+2456 LGSGDVTDNAV
-2467 LEMNTGGDFDN
+2467 LELNTGGTFDN

-2498 ANSYTGGTTISG
+2498 SNTYTGGTTISG
-2510 GTLVASNVEALGSGD
+2510 GTLIASNVEALGSGN

-2559 ALRANTLTQEANSTL
+2559 TLRANTLTQEANSTL
-2574 AVHLIDSN
+2574 AVHLTDSN

-2707 DSATYWDGKS
+2707 DSATDWDGKS

-2769 FGGHNATVNGHVNNQ
+2769 FGGHNATVNGHVNNL

-2919 DDGGEVTPPDDGG
+2919 DDGGD
-2932 EVTPPDDGGDVTPPD
+2932 VTPPDDGGDVTPPD
-2947 GGGDVTPP
+2947 DGGD
-2955 DDGGEVT
+2955 
-2962 PPDDGGEVTPPDDG
+2962 VTPPDDG
-2976 GDVTPPDDGGD
+2976 GDVTPPDDGGDVTPPDDDGDITPPDGGD

-3027 ADGSI
+3027 ADGSV

-3084 NANTDSTGNRGADG
+3084 NASTDSTGNRGADG

-3236 VNWLHASDNAA
+3236 VNWLHASDNAS

>member
-71 TPFVVETG
+71 TPFVVETD
-79 NTVATDTATSAA
+79 NTIATDTAASAA

-139 SNEDGTIMLQ
+139 SNEDGTILLQ

-154 INDARIENNAT
+154 INDARIENSAT
-165 YEHDPQDIPQEYAGV
+165 YEHDPEDIPQEYAGV

-210 ITNGGMINSD
+210 ITNGGMISSD

-242 TIITTASDGSGKI
+242 TIITTASDGSNKI

-285 FITVALYY
+285 FITVALYH

-370 GGSGDASVYVHGN
+370 GGAGDASVYVHGN
-383 GDGTVVNNSGTMSSS
+383 GDGTVVNNSGTMNST

-404 DSTRSKGHTLNNQ
+404 DSARSKGHTLNNQ
-417 AGGAISAN
+417 AGSAISAN

-435 TITNQGKMTG
+435 TVSNQGKMTG

-511 STIVAK
+511 SAIVAK

-542 ISYGIQYNSGTSG
+542 NSYGIQYNSGASG

-569 AGDASVYAHGGAVTI
+569 VGDASVYAHGGAVTI
-584 NNSGTMDSSVYGV
+584 NNSGTMDSSVFGV

-656 TGGTNAILINSGS
+656 TGGTNAILISSGS

-681 ISGNIT
+681 ISGSIT

-723 TLPGATMN
+723 TLSGATMN

-745 TLILNGAMTAKGAT
+745 TLIVNGAMTAKGAT
-759 VDSGTTLQIGNS
+759 VDSGTTLQIGNG

-804 GNVIKQ
+804 GNVVKQ

-899 ADLTATSGP
+899 ADLTETSGP
-908 AIRAKNV
+908 VIRAKNV

-955 DITINGNAMNS
+955 DITINGNAMNP

-992 ADRYN
+992 ADRDN

-1056 ISDGTLVANNVEAL
+1056 ISDGTLIASNVEAL

-1084 TGGDFDN
+1084 TGGDF
-1091 AISGSGQVVKSGDDA
+1091 
-1106 LTLSGTNTYSGGTTI
+1106 T
-1121 SGGTLIASN
+1121 
-1130 VEALGTGDVTD
+1130 
-1141 NAVLELN
+1141 
-1148 TGGDFANNIGGSG
+1148 NNISGSG

-1172 LSGTN
+1172 LSGAN

-1191 ASNVEAL
+1191 AS
-1198 GSGDVTDNATLE
+1198 
-1210 MNTGG
+1210 
-1215 DFANNIGGT
+1215 
-1224 GSVVKSG
+1224 
-1231 DKTLTLS
+1231 
-1238 GSNIYTGGTLISGGT
+1238 
-1253 LIATNVDA
+1253 
-1261 LGTGDVT
+1261 
-1268 DNATLEMN
+1268 
-1276 TGGDFANAIGGTGS
+1276 
-1290 VVKSGDETLTL
+1290 
-1301 SGSNIYTGGTTISG
+1301 
-1315 GTLVATNVEA
+1315 NVEA

-1362 LTLSGNNSYT
+1362 LTLSG
-1372 GGTLIS
+1372 
-1378 DGTLVASNVEAL
+1378 
-1390 GSGDVTDNATLALN
+1390 
-1404 TGGDFTNN
+1404 
-1412 IGGTGRVE
+1412 
-1420 KSGDDALTL
+1420 
-1429 SGANSYTGGTLISGG
+1429 
-1444 TLVATNVDALGTG
+1444 
-1457 NVTDNATLELNTG
+1457 
-1470 GDFDN
+1470 
-1475 AISGSGQVVKSGDK
+1475 
-1489 TLTLSGANSYT
+1489 
-1500 GGTTISSGTLIATN
+1500 
-1514 VEALGTGDVT
+1514 
-1524 DNATLELNTGGDF
+1524 
-1537 DNNIGG
+1537 
-1543 TGSVVKSGDETLTLS
+1543 
-1558 GANSYTGG
+1558 ANSYTGG

-1572 TLVATSVD
+1572 TLVA
-1580 ALGSGDVTDN
+1580 
-1590 ATLEM
+1590 
-1595 NTGGD
+1595 
-1600 FANNIGGTGSV
+1600 
-1611 VKSGDK
+1611 
-1617 TLTLSGS
+1617 
-1624 NTYAGGTTI
+1624 
-1633 NDGTLVANNVEALGT
+1633 NNVEALGT
-1648 GDVIDNATLELNTG
+1648 GDVTNNATLELNTG
-1662 GDFDNAISGSGQVVK
+1662 GDFTNAISGSGQVVK

-1697 SGGTLIAANVN
+1697 SGGTLIATHVN

-1763 TINLNSNTAD
+1763 TINLNSNTVD

-1847 MGKQYELTTALTWYA
+1847 TGKQYELTTALTWYA

-1970 SGQVVKSGDDALT
+1970 SGQVVKSGDDVLT
-1983 LSGANTYT
+1983 LSGANSYS
-1991 GGTTINDGTL
+1991 GGTLISDGTL
-2001 VACNVEA
+2001 VASNVE
-2008 LGTGDV
+2008 
-2014 TDNATLELNTGG
+2014 
-2026 TFDNVISG
+2026 
-2034 SGQMVKSG
+2034 
-2042 DDTLTLSGS
+2042 
-2051 NTYTGGTTISGGTLV
+2051 
-2066 ATSVD
+2066 

-2100 QVVKSGDETLTL
+2100 QVVKSDDDALTL
-2112 SGANSY
+2112 SGSNTY
-2118 TGGTTISG
+2118 TGGTTIND
-2126 GTLVASNVEA
+2126 GTLIATSVDA
-2136 LGSSDVTD
+2136 LGSGDVTD
-2144 NATLELNT
+2144 DATLELNT
-2152 GGDFTNNISGS
+2152 GGTFDNAISGS

-2202 TGDIT
+2202 TGDVTDDATLELNTGGDFINNIGGTGRVEKSGDKTLTLSGRNTYTGGTLISSGTLVASNVDALGSGDVTNNATLEMNTGGDFINNIGGTGRVEKSGDDTLTLSGSNTYTGGTLISDGTLVASNVEALGTGDVTNNATLELNTGGTFDNAISGSGQVVKSGDETLTLSGSNTYTGGTLISSGTLVATSVDALGTGNVTNNATLALNTGGDFINNIGGTGRVEKSGDDALTLSGSNTYTGGTLISGGTLVANDVNALGTGDVTDNATLELNTGGTFDNAISGSGQVVKSGDETLTLSGANSYTGGTLISSGTLVANDVNALGTGDVT

-2233 GDETLTLSGSNT
+2233 GDETLTLSGANSYTGGTLISGGTLVATSVEALGSGDVTDNAVLELNTGGTFDNAISGSGQVVKSGDDTLTLSGSNT
-2245 YTGGTTISGGTLVA
+2245 YTGGTLINGGTLVA
-2259 SNVDA
+2259 SNVEA

-2273 ATLELNTGGTF
+2273 ATLALNTGGTF
-2284 DNVIS
+2284 DN
-2289 GSGQVVKSGDKTLT
+2289 
-2303 LSGANSYTG
+2303 A
-2312 GTTINDGTLVASNV
+2312 
-2326 DALGSGDV
+2326 
-2334 TNDAVLEL
+2334 
-2342 NTGGDF
+2342 
-2348 TNNIS
+2348 IS

-2386 ATNLEALGTGDV
+2386 ATSVDALGTGDV
-2398 TNNATLEL
+2398 TDDATLEL
-2406 NTGGDFTNNI
+2406 
-2416 SGSGQVV
+2416 
-2423 KSGDETLTL
+2423 
-2432 SGANSYTGGTTIS
+2432 
-2445 GGTLVASNVEA
+2445 
-2456 LGSGDVTDNAT
+2456 
-2467 LEMNTGGDFDN
+2467 NTGGDFDN
-2478 AISGSGQVVKSGDK
+2478 AISGSGQVEKSGDK

-2498 ANSYTGGTTISG
+2498 SNTYTGGTLISG

-2574 AVHLIDSN
+2574 AVHLTDSN

-2589 DHANLGGTLDI
+2589 DRANLGGTLDI
-2600 TGIGNVA
+2600 TGIGNVT
-2607 KSWTRDAYAYT
+2607 KSWTRDAYSYT
-2618 LIDTDSAINSD
+2618 LIDTDSAIDSD

-2636 GMDAKQVDFL
+2636 GIDAKQVDFL

-2653 AADDTRYDVTASLS
+2653 ADDDTRYDVTASLS
-2667 WYADSDNAATDAHGT
+2667 WYADSDNAATNAHGT

-2740 QEGALWLAE
+2740 QEGVLWLAE

-2769 FGGHNATVNGHVNNQ
+2769 FGGHNATVNGHVNNL
-2784 GSLYFVDTFTVNG
+2784 GSLYFADTFTVNG

-2919 DDGGEVTPPDDGG
+2919 DDGGD
-2932 EVTPPDDGGDVTPPD
+2932 
-2947 GGGDVTPP
+2947 
-2955 DDGGEVT
+2955 
-2962 PPDDGGEVTPPDDG
+2962 VTPPDDG

-2987 VTPVAPQ
+2987 VTPPDDGGDITPPDDGGDVTPPDDDGDITPPDDGGDITPPDGGDGTPVAPQ

-3027 ADGSI
+3027 ADGSV

-3084 NANTDSTGNRGADG
+3084 NASTDSTGNRGADG

-3134 QYGAYNNSVDND
+3134 QYGVYNNSVDND

-3159 VSLETGYRYDIA
+3159 VSLETGYRYDIT

-3215 LGMRVDGKL
+3215 LGVRVDGKL

-3236 VNWLHASDNAA
+3236 VNWLHASDNAS

-3253 KVSQDLPNDRVEVK
+3253 KVSQDLPNDRAEVK

>member
-1 MNKTYNIIWNAAR
+1 MNRTYNIIWNAAR

-139 SNEDGTIMLQ
+139 SSADGTILLQ

-154 INDARIENNAT
+154 INDGRIENSAIYVHNLDYGAP
-165 YEHDPQDIPQEYAGV
+165 EIDAAI

-189 SSESGV
+189 SSENGV
-195 LEGVSGV
+195 LKGVSGV
-202 IVQSGEAH
+202 IVQSGEVH
-210 ITNGGMINSD
+210 ITNGGTINSD
-220 GSWRSYGVEFRD
+220 GSWRSYGVELR
-232 GTYGTIVNTG
+232 GGAYGTIVNTG
-242 TIITTASDGSGKI
+242 TIITTASDGSNKI
-255 EDAAIYV
+255 EDAAIYA
-262 HTLNDMA
+262 HTFDDIA
-269 VSGSVSVD
+269 AGDSVSVD
-277 NSGLMQSD
+277 NSGLLQSD
-285 FITVALYY
+285 FIAVALYH
-293 GSHFEVVNR
+293 GAHFEVFNR
-302 VGGVITAGNSSLVGI
+302 AGGVITAGNSSLVGI
-317 KSTAMELKVGVD
+317 QSAAMELKAGAD

-349 HYGESTSG
+349 HYGENTSG

-502 NNQITTESG
+502 NNQVTTESG

-542 ISYGIQYNSGTSG
+542 ISYGIQYNSGASG

-584 NNSGTMDSSVYGV
+584 NNSGTMDSSVFGV

-631 GAILGDTNGVT
+631 GAILGDTDGVT
-642 INGSGNT
+642 ISGSGNT

-656 TGGTNAILINSGS
+656 TGGTNAVLINSGS
-669 KNNTLTLNTGTE
+669 KNNTITLNTGTE
-681 ISGNIT
+681 ISGSIT

-723 TLPGATMN
+723 TLSGATMN

-759 VDSGTTLQIGNS
+759 VDSGTTLQIGNG

-804 GNVIKQ
+804 GNVVKQ

-955 DITINGNAMNS
+955 DITINGNAMNP

-992 ADRYN
+992 ADRDN

-1042 LILNAENTYTGGTT
+1042 LILNAENTYTGSTT
-1056 ISDGTLVANNVEAL
+1056 ISEGTLIATNVEAL
-1070 GTGNVTDNATLELN
+1070 GTGNVTDNATLEMN

-1091 AISGSGQVVKSGDDA
+1091 AISGSGQVVKSGD
-1106 LTLSGTNTYSGGTTI
+1106 
-1121 SGGTLIASN
+1121 
-1130 VEALGTGDVTD
+1130 
-1141 NAVLELN
+1141 
-1148 TGGDFANNIGGSG
+1148 
-1161 QVVKSGDETLT
+1161 ETLT
-1172 LSGTN
+1172 LSGAN

-1191 ASNVEAL
+1191 ASNVEALGSGDVTDNATLELNTGGDFDNNIGGTGSVVKSGDKTLTLSGANSYTGGTTISGGTLVVSNVEAL

-1238 GSNIYTGGTLISGGT
+1238 G
-1253 LIATNVDA
+1253 
-1261 LGTGDVT
+1261 
-1268 DNATLEMN
+1268 
-1276 TGGDFANAIGGTGS
+1276 
-1290 VVKSGDETLTL
+1290 
-1301 SGSNIYTGGTTISG
+1301 
-1315 GTLVATNVEA
+1315 
-1325 LGSGDVTDN
+1325 
-1334 ATLELNT
+1334 
-1341 GGTFDNVISGSGQV
+1341 
-1355 VKSGDDA
+1355 
-1362 LTLSGNNSYT
+1362 
-1372 GGTLIS
+1372 
-1378 DGTLVASNVEAL
+1378 
-1390 GSGDVTDNATLALN
+1390 
-1404 TGGDFTNN
+1404 
-1412 IGGTGRVE
+1412 
-1420 KSGDDALTL
+1420 
-1429 SGANSYTGGTLISGG
+1429 
-1444 TLVATNVDALGTG
+1444 
-1457 NVTDNATLELNTG
+1457 
-1470 GDFDN
+1470 
-1475 AISGSGQVVKSGDK
+1475 
-1489 TLTLSGANSYT
+1489 
-1500 GGTTISSGTLIATN
+1500 
-1514 VEALGTGDVT
+1514 
-1524 DNATLELNTGGDF
+1524 
-1537 DNNIGG
+1537 
-1543 TGSVVKSGDETLTLS
+1543 
-1558 GANSYTGG
+1558 ANSYTGG

-1572 TLVATSVD
+1572 TLVANNVN

-1617 TLTLSGS
+1617 TLTLSGANS
-1624 NTYAGGTTI
+1624 YTGGTTI
-1633 NDGTLVANNVEALGT
+1633 SGGTLVATNVDALGT
-1648 GDVIDNATLELNTG
+1648 GNVTDNATLELNTG
-1662 GDFDNAISGSGQVVK
+1662 GTFDNAIGGTGSVVK

-1730 VTDLTTESGG
+1730 VTDLTTGSGG

-1763 TINLNSNTAD
+1763 TINLNSNTVD

-1847 MGKQYELTTALTWYA
+1847 TGKQYELTTALTWYA

-1940 NVDALGSGDVTDDAT
+1940 NVEALGTGDVTDNAVLELNTGGTFDNAISGIGQVVKSGDETLMLSGTNTYSGGTLISGGTLVASNVEALGTGDVTNDAVLELNT
-1955 LELNTGGTFD
+1955 SGDFDNAISGSGQVEKSGDGTLTLSGSNTYTGGTLISGGTLVASNVEALGTGDVTNDAVLELNTGGTFD

-1983 LSGANTYT
+1983 LSGANSYT
-1991 GGTTINDGTL
+1991 GGTLISGGTL
-2001 VACNVEA
+2001 IASNVEA
-2008 LGTGDV
+2008 LGSGDV
-2014 TDNATLELNTGG
+2014 TDNATLALNTGG
-2026 TFDNVISG
+2026 TFDN
-2034 SGQMVKSG
+2034 
-2042 DDTLTLSGS
+2042 
-2051 NTYTGGTTISGGTLV
+2051 
-2066 ATSVD
+2066 A
-2071 ALGSGDVTNDAV
+2071 
-2083 LELNTG
+2083 
-2089 GDFDNAISGSG
+2089 
-2100 QVVKSGDETLTL
+2100 
-2112 SGANSY
+2112 
-2118 TGGTTISG
+2118 
-2126 GTLVASNVEA
+2126 
-2136 LGSSDVTD
+2136 
-2144 NATLELNT
+2144 
-2152 GGDFTNNISGS
+2152 ISGS

-2202 TGDIT
+2202 
-2207 DNAVLELNT
+2207 
-2216 GGDFD
+2216 
-2221 NAISGS
+2221 
-2227 GQVVKS
+2227 
-2233 GDETLTLSGSNT
+2233 
-2245 YTGGTTISGGTLVA
+2245 
-2259 SNVDA
+2259 
-2264 LGTGDVTDN
+2264 
-2273 ATLELNTGGTF
+2273 
-2284 DNVIS
+2284 
-2289 GSGQVVKSGDKTLT
+2289 
-2303 LSGANSYTG
+2303 
-2312 GTTINDGTLVASNV
+2312 
-2326 DALGSGDV
+2326 SGDV

-2342 NTGGDF
+2342 NTGGTFDN
-2348 TNNIS
+2348 TIS
-2353 GSGQVVK
+2353 GSGRVVK
-2360 SGDETLTLSGTN
+2360 SGDG
-2372 SYTDGTLISGGTLV
+2372 
-2386 ATNLEALGTGDV
+2386 A
-2398 TNNATLEL
+2398 
-2406 NTGGDFTNNI
+2406 
-2416 SGSGQVV
+2416 
-2423 KSGDETLTL
+2423 LTL
-2432 SGANSYTGGTTIS
+2432 SGANSYS
-2445 GGTLVASNVEA
+2445 GGTLISDGTLIAGRVDV
-2456 LGSGDVTDNAT
+2456 LGSGDVTD
-2467 LEMNTGGDFDN
+2467 
-2478 AISGSGQVVKSGDK
+2478 
-2492 TLTLSG
+2492 
-2498 ANSYTGGTTISG
+2498 
-2510 GTLVASNVEALGSGD
+2510 
-2525 IDNYASLQ
+2525 
-2533 LNASGQFVTAN
+2533 
-2544 LTTHD
+2544 
-2549 NATTAIGAGS
+2549 
-2559 ALRANTLTQEANSTL
+2559 
-2574 AVHLIDSN
+2574 
-2582 SGAIVTA
+2582 
-2589 DHANLGGTLDI
+2589 
-2600 TGIGNVA
+2600 
-2607 KSWTRDAYAYT
+2607 
-2618 LIDTDSAINSD
+2618 
-2629 FAQFTVA
+2629 
-2636 GMDAKQVDFL
+2636 
-2646 TVDGRVN
+2646 
-2653 AADDTRYDVTASLS
+2653 
-2667 WYADSDNAATDAHGT
+2667 
-2682 FTLSEQGHS
+2682 
-2691 FTLNTALTDVD
+2691 D
-2702 ATLNP
+2702 ATL
-2707 DSATYWDGKS
+2707 
-2717 LIKRG
+2717 
-2722 AGTLILGA
+2722 
-2730 QNTYSGDTDV
+2730 
-2740 QEGALWLAE
+2740 
-2749 TATIGSAGSAQAVNI
+2749 
-2764 AANAA
+2764 
-2769 FGGHNATVNGHVNNQ
+2769 
-2784 GSLYFVDTFTVNG
+2784 
-2797 DVVNSSAMISGS
+2797 
-2809 DQPNNTLTIAGNY
+2809 
-2822 TGNDG
+2822 
-2827 HLYLNTQLGDDSSPT
+2827 
-2842 DKLIVTGDTA
+2842 
-2852 GSTTLHITNVNGLGA
+2852 
-2867 QTVNGIEVIE
+2867 
-2877 VGGQSD
+2877 
-2883 GDFTLYKGHVDINAW
+2883 
-2898 TYTLKQDGGDWY
+2898 
-2910 LRSESDDVP
+2910 
-2919 DDGGEVTPPDDGG
+2919 
-2932 EVTPPDDGGDVTPPD
+2932 
-2947 GGGDVTPP
+2947 
-2955 DDGGEVT
+2955 
-2962 PPDDGGEVTPPDDG
+2962 
-2976 GDVTPPDDGGD
+2976 
-2987 VTPVAPQ
+2987 
-2994 YRADIG
+2994 
-3000 VYLGNQWMARN
+3000 
-3011 LQMQTLYDREG
+3011 
-3022 SQYRS
+3022 
-3027 ADGSI
+3027 
-3032 WMRFKAGKAE
+3032 
-3042 SQAVNGNVDIDS
+3042 
-3054 DYSQFQLGGDILT
+3054 
-3067 WSDGAQSVTVGL
+3067 
-3079 MGSYI
+3079 
-3084 NANTDSTGNRGADG
+3084 
-3098 SQFSANGSVDGYNL
+3098 
-3112 GLYATWFA
+3112 
-3120 DAQSHRGAYIDSWY
+3120 
-3134 QYGAYNNSVDND
+3134 
-3146 GLSASRYDSAAHA
+3146 
-3159 VSLETGYRYDIA
+3159 
-3171 LSNRN
+3171 
-3176 TVSLTPQAQVTWQ
+3176 
-3189 RYSADTVID
+3189 
-3198 DGGTRI
+3198 
-3204 SGQNDDSWTTR
+3204 
-3215 LGMRVDGKL
+3215 
-3224 YKESGRIQPFME
+3224 
-3236 VNWLHASDNAA
+3236 
-3247 ATFGDT
+3247 
-3253 KVSQDLPNDRVEVK
+3253 
-3267 VGIQANVS
+3267 
-3275 ERLSVYAQA
+3275 
-3284 AGQKGKNDYGDAS
+3284 
-3297 FSLNMRYNW
+3297 

>member
-1 MNKTYNIIWNAAR
+1 
-14 GMYIVTSELARS
+14 
-26 GSRAIVSVSASC
+26 
-38 AVTLLAMDAAPA
+38 
-50 VAEETRVSIPSQ
+50 
-62 TTTYTLSGA
+62 
-71 TPFVVETG
+71 
-79 NTVATDTATSAA
+79 
-91 IVGDNSNDW
+91 
-100 DLLIESGA
+100 
-108 VVGSSLT
+108 
-115 DSQAMNLDS
+115 
-124 LTGATSVH
+124 
-132 NQGTITG
+132 
-139 SNEDGTIMLQ
+139 
-149 NGGSV
+149 
-154 INDARIENNAT
+154 
-165 YEHDPQDIPQEYAGV
+165 
-180 YMLNGGSYV
+180 
-189 SSESGV
+189 
-195 LEGVSGV
+195 
-202 IVQSGEAH
+202 
-210 ITNGGMINSD
+210 
-220 GSWRSYGVEFRD
+220 
-232 GTYGTIVNTG
+232 
-242 TIITTASDGSGKI
+242 
-255 EDAAIYV
+255 
-262 HTLNDMA
+262 
-269 VSGSVSVD
+269 
-277 NSGLMQSD
+277 
-285 FITVALYY
+285 
-293 GSHFEVVNR
+293 
-302 VGGVITAGNSSLVGI
+302 
-317 KSTAMELKVGVD
+317 
-329 NLVTNDGTIS
+329 
-339 AYGTANTYGI
+339 
-349 HYGESTSG
+349 
-357 GVITNTGSITTTG
+357 
-370 GGSGDASVYVHGN
+370 
-383 GDGTVVNNSGTMSSS
+383 
-398 VYGVYL
+398 
-404 DSTRSKGHTLNNQ
+404 
-417 AGGAISAN
+417 
-425 TAVAINGNGN
+425 
-435 TITNQGKMTG
+435 
-445 VSDGLLISGNNNI
+445 
-458 VTTSGGEIS
+458 
-467 GKNGIRVSKGSGN
+467 
-480 QITAK
+480 
-485 SGSKITTTST
+485 
-495 GISIAGG
+495 
-502 NNQITTESG
+502 
-511 STIVAK
+511 
-517 DNGILIN
+517 
-524 SGANN
+524 
-529 VTNGG
+529 
-534 SITATGSS
+534 
-542 ISYGIQYNSGTSG
+542 
-555 TITNTGTITTTGKG
+555 
-569 AGDASVYAHGGAVTI
+569 
-584 NNSGTMDSSVYGV
+584 
-597 YVTTGH
+597 
-603 TLNNLAGGSITANT
+603 
-617 AVQLNGNNNTLANA
+617 
-631 GAILGDTNGVT
+631 
-642 INGSGNT
+642 
-649 LTSQGKI
+649 
-656 TGGTNAILINSGS
+656 
-669 KNNTLTLNTGTE
+669 
-681 ISGNIT
+681 
-687 DDNNSAS
+687 
-694 ANNNL
+694 
-699 ILDGEGTLGSS
+699 
-710 ISGLNSVTSSGDW
+710 
-723 TLPGATMN
+723 
-731 LSGTTNSA
+731 
-739 LWVKSG
+739 
-745 TLILNGAMTAKGAT
+745 
-759 VDSGTTLQIGNS
+759 
-771 GTLGAFNGDIVD
+771 
-783 NGTLTFNRS
+783 
-792 DAAAYGSVISGS
+792 
-804 GNVIKQ
+804 
-810 GGGELTLSNNNSY
+810 
-823 SGGTTIAEGTLTAT
+823 
-837 AGGALGSGNIDNRAY
+837 
-852 LKLDAASASDPFI
+852 
-865 VADLTTH
+865 
-872 SGATVEIGAG
+872 
-882 STLQANTL
+882 
-890 TQQDGSTLT
+890 
-899 ADLTATSGP
+899 
-908 AIRAKNV
+908 
-915 NLDGTLNVA
+915 
-924 SPASQ
+924 
-929 EPIRSTDDLISLAL
+929 
-943 IESDNAISGDFD
+943 
-955 DITINGNAMNS
+955 
-966 DAFITVVGQKN
+966 
-977 VNDTHYDLVETLTWY
+977 
-992 ADRYN
+992 
-997 AAIDAHGTFN
+997 
-1007 LADADDSFTVN
+1007 
-1018 TVLENVDANSG
+1018 
-1029 WNGQSLTKTGAGT
+1029 
-1042 LILNAENTYTGGTT
+1042 
-1056 ISDGTLVANNVEAL
+1056 
-1070 GTGNVTDNATLELN
+1070 
-1084 TGGDFDN
+1084 
-1091 AISGSGQVVKSGDDA
+1091 
-1106 LTLSGTNTYSGGTTI
+1106 
-1121 SGGTLIASN
+1121 
-1130 VEALGTGDVTD
+1130 
-1141 NAVLELN
+1141 
-1148 TGGDFANNIGGSG
+1148 
-1161 QVVKSGDETLT
+1161 
-1172 LSGTN
+1172 
-1177 SYTGGTTI
+1177 
-1185 SGGTLV
+1185 
-1191 ASNVEAL
+1191 
-1198 GSGDVTDNATLE
+1198 
-1210 MNTGG
+1210 
-1215 DFANNIGGT
+1215 
-1224 GSVVKSG
+1224 
-1231 DKTLTLS
+1231 
-1238 GSNIYTGGTLISGGT
+1238 
-1253 LIATNVDA
+1253 
-1261 LGTGDVT
+1261 
-1268 DNATLEMN
+1268 
-1276 TGGDFANAIGGTGS
+1276 
-1290 VVKSGDETLTL
+1290 
-1301 SGSNIYTGGTTISG
+1301 
-1315 GTLVATNVEA
+1315 
-1325 LGSGDVTDN
+1325 
-1334 ATLELNT
+1334 
-1341 GGTFDNVISGSGQV
+1341 
-1355 VKSGDDA
+1355 
-1362 LTLSGNNSYT
+1362 
-1372 GGTLIS
+1372 
-1378 DGTLVASNVEAL
+1378 
-1390 GSGDVTDNATLALN
+1390 
-1404 TGGDFTNN
+1404 
-1412 IGGTGRVE
+1412 
-1420 KSGDDALTL
+1420 
-1429 SGANSYTGGTLISGG
+1429 
-1444 TLVATNVDALGTG
+1444 
-1457 NVTDNATLELNTG
+1457 
-1470 GDFDN
+1470 
-1475 AISGSGQVVKSGDK
+1475 
-1489 TLTLSGANSYT
+1489 
-1500 GGTTISSGTLIATN
+1500 
-1514 VEALGTGDVT
+1514 
-1524 DNATLELNTGGDF
+1524 
-1537 DNNIGG
+1537 
-1543 TGSVVKSGDETLTLS
+1543 
-1558 GANSYTGG
+1558 
-1566 TTISGG
+1566 
-1572 TLVATSVD
+1572 
-1580 ALGSGDVTDN
+1580 
-1590 ATLEM
+1590 
-1595 NTGGD
+1595 
-1600 FANNIGGTGSV
+1600 TGSV

>member
-14 GMYIVTSELARS
+14 GIYIVTSELARS

-124 LTGATSVH
+124 STGATSVH

-154 INDARIENNAT
+154 INDALIENNAT
-165 YEHDPQDIPQEYAGV
+165 YEHDPEDIPQEYAGV

-242 TIITTASDGSGKI
+242 TIITTASDGSNKI

-285 FITVALYY
+285 FITVALYH

-370 GGSGDASVYVHGN
+370 GGAGDASVYVHGN
-383 GDGTVVNNSGTMSSS
+383 GDGTVVNNSGTMSST

-404 DSTRSKGHTLNNQ
+404 DSARSKGHTLNNQ
-417 AGGAISAN
+417 AGSAISAN

-511 STIVAK
+511 SAIVAK

-542 ISYGIQYNSGTSG
+542 ISYGIHYYSGTSG

-584 NNSGTMDSSVYGV
+584 NNSGTMDSSVFGV

-681 ISGNIT
+681 ISGSIT

-723 TLPGATMN
+723 TLSGATMN

-759 VDSGTTLQIGNS
+759 VDSGTTLQIGNG

-804 GNVIKQ
+804 GNVVKQ

-899 ADLTATSGP
+899 ADLTETSGP
-908 AIRAKNV
+908 VIRAKNV

-955 DITINGNAMNS
+955 DITINGNAMNP

-992 ADRYN
+992 ADRDN

-1018 TVLENVDANSG
+1018 TVLEDVDANSG

-1042 LILNAENTYTGGTT
+1042 LILNAENTYTGSTT
-1056 ISDGTLVANNVEAL
+1056 ISEGTLIATNVEAL
-1070 GTGNVTDNATLELN
+1070 GTGNVTDNATLE
-1084 TGGDFDN
+1084 
-1091 AISGSGQVVKSGDDA
+1091 
-1106 LTLSGTNTYSGGTTI
+1106 
-1121 SGGTLIASN
+1121 
-1130 VEALGTGDVTD
+1130 
-1141 NAVLELN
+1141 
-1148 TGGDFANNIGGSG
+1148 
-1161 QVVKSGDETLT
+1161 
-1172 LSGTN
+1172 
-1177 SYTGGTTI
+1177 
-1185 SGGTLV
+1185 
-1191 ASNVEAL
+1191 
-1198 GSGDVTDNATLE
+1198 
-1210 MNTGG
+1210 M
-1215 DFANNIGGT
+1215 
-1224 GSVVKSG
+1224 
-1231 DKTLTLS
+1231 
-1238 GSNIYTGGTLISGGT
+1238 
-1253 LIATNVDA
+1253 
-1261 LGTGDVT
+1261 
-1268 DNATLEMN
+1268 
-1276 TGGDFANAIGGTGS
+1276 
-1290 VVKSGDETLTL
+1290 
-1301 SGSNIYTGGTTISG
+1301 
-1315 GTLVATNVEA
+1315 
-1325 LGSGDVTDN
+1325 
-1334 ATLELNT
+1334 
-1341 GGTFDNVISGSGQV
+1341 
-1355 VKSGDDA
+1355 
-1362 LTLSGNNSYT
+1362 
-1372 GGTLIS
+1372 
-1378 DGTLVASNVEAL
+1378 
-1390 GSGDVTDNATLALN
+1390 
-1404 TGGDFTNN
+1404 
-1412 IGGTGRVE
+1412 
-1420 KSGDDALTL
+1420 
-1429 SGANSYTGGTLISGG
+1429 
-1444 TLVATNVDALGTG
+1444 
-1457 NVTDNATLELNTG
+1457 
-1470 GDFDN
+1470 
-1475 AISGSGQVVKSGDK
+1475 
-1489 TLTLSGANSYT
+1489 
-1500 GGTTISSGTLIATN
+1500 
-1514 VEALGTGDVT
+1514 
-1524 DNATLELNTGGDF
+1524 
-1537 DNNIGG
+1537 
-1543 TGSVVKSGDETLTLS
+1543 
-1558 GANSYTGG
+1558 
-1566 TTISGG
+1566 
-1572 TLVATSVD
+1572 
-1580 ALGSGDVTDN
+1580 
-1590 ATLEM
+1590 
-1595 NTGGD
+1595 
-1600 FANNIGGTGSV
+1600 
-1611 VKSGDK
+1611 
-1617 TLTLSGS
+1617 
-1624 NTYAGGTTI
+1624 
-1633 NDGTLVANNVEALGT
+1633 
-1648 GDVIDNATLELNTG
+1648 
-1662 GDFDNAISGSGQVVK
+1662 
-1677 SGDKTLT
+1677 
-1684 LSGANSYSGATTI
+1684 
-1697 SGGTLIAANVN
+1697 
-1708 ALGTGAIDNRASL
+1708 
-1721 LLDASGQFT
+1721 
-1730 VTDLTTESGG
+1730 
-1740 NTEIGAGSTLQATT
+1740 
-1754 LTQKSDSTL
+1754 
-1763 TINLNSNTAD
+1763 
-1773 PVIHAASQV
+1773 
-1782 SLAGTLDITGVGDV
+1782 
-1796 LDSDPASTD
+1796 
-1805 DLDTFTLIAS
+1805 
-1815 DKTIAGDFE
+1815 
-1824 KLTVAGMDADLA
+1824 
-1836 DFITVDGRIDD
+1836 
-1847 MGKQYELTTALTWYA
+1847 
-1862 DRDDAVTDAH
+1862 
-1872 GTFNLTNADG
+1872 
-1882 SFAVNTVLENV
+1882 
-1893 DATLDPASSTGWDG
+1893 
-1907 TSLIKQGAGTLILNA
+1907 
-1922 ENTYTG
+1922 
-1928 GTTISG
+1928 
-1934 GTLVAT
+1934 
-1940 NVDALGSGDVTDDAT
+1940 
-1955 LELNTGGTFD
+1955 
-1965 NAISG
+1965 
-1970 SGQVVKSGDDALT
+1970 
-1983 LSGANTYT
+1983 
-1991 GGTTINDGTL
+1991 
-2001 VACNVEA
+2001 
-2008 LGTGDV
+2008 
-2014 TDNATLELNTGG
+2014 
-2026 TFDNVISG
+2026 
-2034 SGQMVKSG
+2034 
-2042 DDTLTLSGS
+2042 
-2051 NTYTGGTTISGGTLV
+2051 
-2066 ATSVD
+2066 
-2071 ALGSGDVTNDAV
+2071 
-2083 LELNTG
+2083 NTG

-2136 LGSSDVTD
+2136 LGTGDITD
-2144 NATLELNT
+2144 NATLELNA
-2152 GGDFTNNISGS
+2152 GGGFANNI
-2163 GQVVKSGDDVLTLS
+2163 
-2177 GANSYS
+2177 
-2183 GGTLISDGTL
+2183 GGT
-2193 VASNVEALG
+2193 
-2202 TGDIT
+2202 
-2207 DNAVLELNT
+2207 
-2216 GGDFD
+2216 
-2221 NAISGS
+2221 GS
-2227 GQVVKS
+2227 
-2233 GDETLTLSGSNT
+2233 
-2245 YTGGTTISGGTLVA
+2245 
-2259 SNVDA
+2259 
-2264 LGTGDVTDN
+2264 
-2273 ATLELNTGGTF
+2273 
-2284 DNVIS
+2284 
-2289 GSGQVVKSGDKTLT
+2289 VVKSGDKTLT
-2303 LSGANSYTG
+2303 LSG
-2312 GTTINDGTLVASNV
+2312 SN
-2326 DALGSGDV
+2326 
-2334 TNDAVLEL
+2334 T
-2342 NTGGDF
+2342 
-2348 TNNIS
+2348 
-2353 GSGQVVK
+2353 
-2360 SGDETLTLSGTN
+2360 
-2372 SYTDGTLISGGTLV
+2372 
-2386 ATNLEALGTGDV
+2386 
-2398 TNNATLEL
+2398 
-2406 NTGGDFTNNI
+2406 
-2416 SGSGQVV
+2416 
-2423 KSGDETLTL
+2423 
-2432 SGANSYTGGTTIS
+2432 YTGGTTIS

-2467 LEMNTGGDFDN
+2467 LELSTGGDFANNIGGTGSVVKSGDKTLTLSGTNSYTGGTTINDGTLVATSVDALGSGDVTDN
-2478 AISGSGQVVKSGDK
+2478 ATLELNTSGTFDNVISGSGQVVKSGDDA
-2492 TLTLSG
+2492 LTLSG

-2574 AVHLIDSN
+2574 AVHLTDSN

-2589 DHANLGGTLDI
+2589 DRANLGGTLDI
-2600 TGIGNVA
+2600 TGIGNVT
-2607 KSWTRDAYAYT
+2607 KSWTRDAYSYT
-2618 LIDTDSAINSD
+2618 LIDTDSAIDSD

-2636 GMDAKQVDFL
+2636 GIDAKQVDFL

-2653 AADDTRYDVTASLS
+2653 ADDDTRYDVTASLS
-2667 WYADSDNAATDAHGT
+2667 WYADSDNAATNAHGT

-2722 AGTLILGA
+2722 AGTLTLGA

-2769 FGGHNATVNGHVNNQ
+2769 FGGHNATVNGHVNNL
-2784 GSLYFVDTFTVNG
+2784 GNLYFVDTFTVNG

-2867 QTVNGIEVIE
+2867 KTVNGIEVIE

-2932 EVTPPDDGGDVTPPD
+2932 DI
-2947 GGGDVTPP
+2947 TPP

-2976 GDVTPPDDGGD
+2976 GEVTPPDDDGEVTPPDDGGDITPPDDGGDITPPDGGD

-3084 NANTDSTGNRGADG
+3084 NASTDSTGNRGADG

-3215 LGMRVDGKL
+3215 LGVRVDGKL

-3236 VNWLHASDNAA
+3236 VNWLHASDNAS

>member
-71 TPFVVETG
+71 TPFVVETD
-79 NTVATDTATSAA
+79 NTIATDTAASAA

-139 SNEDGTIMLQ
+139 SNEDGTILLQ

-154 INDARIENNAT
+154 INDARIENSAT
-165 YEHDPQDIPQEYAGV
+165 YEHDPEDIPQEYAGV

-242 TIITTASDGSGKI
+242 TIITTASDGSNKI

-285 FITVALYY
+285 FITVALYH

-317 KSTAMELKVGVD
+317 QSAAMELKAGVN

-339 AYGTANTYGI
+339 AYGTVNTYGI
-349 HYGESTSG
+349 HYGENTSG

-370 GGSGDASVYVHGN
+370 GGAGDASVYVHGN
-383 GDGTVVNNSGTMSSS
+383 GDGTVVNNSGIMSST

-404 DSTRSKGHTLNNQ
+404 DSARSKGHTLNNQ

-435 TITNQGKMTG
+435 TISNQGKMTG

-485 SGSKITTTST
+485 SGSKITATST
-495 GISIAGG
+495 GISIASG
-502 NNQITTESG
+502 NNQVTAESG
-511 STIVAK
+511 SAIVAK

-534 SITATGSS
+534 SITAIGSS
-542 ISYGIQYNSGTSG
+542 ISYGIQYNSGASG

-584 NNSGTMDSSVYGV
+584 NNSGTMDSSVFGV

-642 INGSGNT
+642 ISGSGNT
-649 LTSQGKI
+649 LTNQGKI
-656 TGGTNAILINSGS
+656 TGGTNAVLINSGS

-681 ISGNIT
+681 MSGSIT
-687 DDNNSAS
+687 DGNNSAS

-723 TLPGATMN
+723 TLSGATMN

-792 DAAAYGSVISGS
+792 DAAVYGSVISGS
-804 GNVIKQ
+804 GNVVKQ

-955 DITINGNAMNS
+955 DITINGNAMNP

-992 ADRYN
+992 ADRDN

-1042 LILNAENTYTGGTT
+1042 LILNAENTYIGGTT
-1056 ISDGTLVANNVEAL
+1056 ISGGTLIATNVEAL

-1091 AISGSGQVVKSGDDA
+1091 AISGSGQVVKSGDETLA
-1106 LTLSGTNTYSGGTTI
+1106 LSGI
-1121 SGGTLIASN
+1121 
-1130 VEALGTGDVTD
+1130 
-1141 NAVLELN
+1141 
-1148 TGGDFANNIGGSG
+1148 
-1161 QVVKSGDETLT
+1161 
-1172 LSGTN
+1172 N

-1210 MNTGG
+1210 LNTSG

-1238 GSNIYTGGTLISGGT
+1238 GSNSYTGGTI
-1253 LIATNVDA
+1253 
-1261 LGTGDVT
+1261 
-1268 DNATLEMN
+1268 
-1276 TGGDFANAIGGTGS
+1276 
-1290 VVKSGDETLTL
+1290 
-1301 SGSNIYTGGTTISG
+1301 ISG

-1334 ATLELNT
+1334 A
-1341 GGTFDNVISGSGQV
+1341 V
-1355 VKSGDDA
+1355 
-1362 LTLSGNNSYT
+1362 
-1372 GGTLIS
+1372 
-1378 DGTLVASNVEAL
+1378 
-1390 GSGDVTDNATLALN
+1390 
-1404 TGGDFTNN
+1404 
-1412 IGGTGRVE
+1412 
-1420 KSGDDALTL
+1420 
-1429 SGANSYTGGTLISGG
+1429 
-1444 TLVATNVDALGTG
+1444 
-1457 NVTDNATLELNTG
+1457 
-1470 GDFDN
+1470 
-1475 AISGSGQVVKSGDK
+1475 
-1489 TLTLSGANSYT
+1489 
-1500 GGTTISSGTLIATN
+1500 
-1514 VEALGTGDVT
+1514 
-1524 DNATLELNTGGDF
+1524 
-1537 DNNIGG
+1537 
-1543 TGSVVKSGDETLTLS
+1543 
-1558 GANSYTGG
+1558 
-1566 TTISGG
+1566 
-1572 TLVATSVD
+1572 
-1580 ALGSGDVTDN
+1580 
-1590 ATLEM
+1590 
-1595 NTGGD
+1595 
-1600 FANNIGGTGSV
+1600 
-1611 VKSGDK
+1611 
-1617 TLTLSGS
+1617 
-1624 NTYAGGTTI
+1624 
-1633 NDGTLVANNVEALGT
+1633 
-1648 GDVIDNATLELNTG
+1648 LELNTG

-1763 TINLNSNTAD
+1763 TINLNSNTVD

-1847 MGKQYELTTALTWYA
+1847 TGKQYELTTALTWYA

-1893 DATLDPASSTGWDG
+1893 DATLDPASATGWDG

-1940 NVDALGSGDVTDDAT
+1940 NVDALGSGDVTDNAT
-1955 LELNTGGTFD
+1955 LEMNTGGTFD

-1970 SGQVVKSGDDALT
+1970 SGQVVKSGD
-1983 LSGANTYT
+1983 GA
-1991 GGTTINDGTL
+1991 
-2001 VACNVEA
+2001 
-2008 LGTGDV
+2008 
-2014 TDNATLELNTGG
+2014 
-2026 TFDNVISG
+2026 
-2034 SGQMVKSG
+2034 
-2042 DDTLTLSGS
+2042 
-2051 NTYTGGTTISGGTLV
+2051 
-2066 ATSVD
+2066 
-2071 ALGSGDVTNDAV
+2071 
-2083 LELNTG
+2083 
-2089 GDFDNAISGSG
+2089 
-2100 QVVKSGDETLTL
+2100 
-2112 SGANSY
+2112 
-2118 TGGTTISG
+2118 
-2126 GTLVASNVEA
+2126 
-2136 LGSSDVTD
+2136 
-2144 NATLELNT
+2144 
-2152 GGDFTNNISGS
+2152 
-2163 GQVVKSGDDVLTLS
+2163 LTLS

-2193 VASNVEALG
+2193 IAGRVDVLGSGDVTDNATLEMNTGGTFSNTISGSGQVVKSGDKTLTLSGVNTYIGGTLISGGTLLASNVEALGTGSVANNATLELNTSGDFDNAIGGSGKVEKSGDDALTLSGSNTYTGGTLISGGTLVASNVEALG
-2202 TGDIT
+2202 TGDVT
-2207 DNAVLELNT
+2207 DNATLALNAGGDFTNNIGGTGRVEKSGDKTLTLSGSNTYTGGTLISSGTLVANDVNALGTGDVTDNATLALNT

-2227 GQVVKS
+2227 GKVEKS

-2245 YTGGTTISGGTLVA
+2245 YTGGTTI
-2259 SNVDA
+2259 
-2264 LGTGDVTDN
+2264 
-2273 ATLELNTGGTF
+2273 
-2284 DNVIS
+2284 
-2289 GSGQVVKSGDKTLT
+2289 
-2303 LSGANSYTG
+2303 
-2312 GTTINDGTLVASNV
+2312 NDGTLIATSV

-2334 TNDAVLEL
+2334 TDNAVLEL

-2456 LGSGDVTDNAT
+2456 LGTGDVTNNAT
-2467 LEMNTGGDFDN
+2467 LELNTGGTFDN
-2478 AISGSGQVVKSGDK
+2478 AISGSGQVVKSGDE

-2498 ANSYTGGTTISG
+2498 ANTYTGGTTING

-2574 AVHLIDSN
+2574 AVHLTNSN

-2589 DHANLGGTLDI
+2589 DRANLGGTLDI
-2600 TGIGNVA
+2600 TGIGNVT

-2618 LIDTDSAINSD
+2618 LIDSDSAIDSD

-2653 AADDTRYDVTASLS
+2653 ADDDTRYDVTASLS

-2702 ATLNP
+2702 ATLDP
-2707 DSATYWDGKS
+2707 DSATDWDGKS

-2764 AANAA
+2764 AANAV
-2769 FGGHNATVNGHVNNQ
+2769 FGGHNATVNGHVNNL

-2932 EVTPPDDGGDVTPPD
+2932 EVTPPDDGG
-2947 GGGDVTPP
+2947 
-2955 DDGGEVT
+2955 
-2962 PPDDGGEVTPPDDG
+2962 EVTPPDDG
-2976 GDVTPPDDGGD
+2976 GDVTPPDDDGDITPPDGGD
-2987 VTPVAPQ
+2987 VTPVTPQ

-3027 ADGSI
+3027 ADGSV

-3215 LGMRVDGKL
+3215 LGVRVDGKL

-3236 VNWLHASDNAA
+3236 VNWLHASDNTS

>member
-1 MNKTYNIIWNAAR
+1 
-14 GMYIVTSELARS
+14 
-26 GSRAIVSVSASC
+26 
-38 AVTLLAMDAAPA
+38 
-50 VAEETRVSIPSQ
+50 
-62 TTTYTLSGA
+62 
-71 TPFVVETG
+71 
-79 NTVATDTATSAA
+79 
-91 IVGDNSNDW
+91 
-100 DLLIESGA
+100 
-108 VVGSSLT
+108 
-115 DSQAMNLDS
+115 
-124 LTGATSVH
+124 
-132 NQGTITG
+132 
-139 SNEDGTIMLQ
+139 
-149 NGGSV
+149 
-154 INDARIENNAT
+154 
-165 YEHDPQDIPQEYAGV
+165 
-180 YMLNGGSYV
+180 
-189 SSESGV
+189 
-195 LEGVSGV
+195 
-202 IVQSGEAH
+202 
-210 ITNGGMINSD
+210 
-220 GSWRSYGVEFRD
+220 
-232 GTYGTIVNTG
+232 
-242 TIITTASDGSGKI
+242 
-255 EDAAIYV
+255 
-262 HTLNDMA
+262 
-269 VSGSVSVD
+269 
-277 NSGLMQSD
+277 
-285 FITVALYY
+285 
-293 GSHFEVVNR
+293 
-302 VGGVITAGNSSLVGI
+302 
-317 KSTAMELKVGVD
+317 
-329 NLVTNDGTIS
+329 
-339 AYGTANTYGI
+339 
-349 HYGESTSG
+349 
-357 GVITNTGSITTTG
+357 
-370 GGSGDASVYVHGN
+370 
-383 GDGTVVNNSGTMSSS
+383 
-398 VYGVYL
+398 
-404 DSTRSKGHTLNNQ
+404 
-417 AGGAISAN
+417 
-425 TAVAINGNGN
+425 
-435 TITNQGKMTG
+435 
-445 VSDGLLISGNNNI
+445 
-458 VTTSGGEIS
+458 
-467 GKNGIRVSKGSGN
+467 
-480 QITAK
+480 
-485 SGSKITTTST
+485 
-495 GISIAGG
+495 
-502 NNQITTESG
+502 
-511 STIVAK
+511 
-517 DNGILIN
+517 
-524 SGANN
+524 
-529 VTNGG
+529 
-534 SITATGSS
+534 
-542 ISYGIQYNSGTSG
+542 
-555 TITNTGTITTTGKG
+555 
-569 AGDASVYAHGGAVTI
+569 
-584 NNSGTMDSSVYGV
+584 
-597 YVTTGH
+597 
-603 TLNNLAGGSITANT
+603 
-617 AVQLNGNNNTLANA
+617 
-631 GAILGDTNGVT
+631 
-642 INGSGNT
+642 
-649 LTSQGKI
+649 
-656 TGGTNAILINSGS
+656 
-669 KNNTLTLNTGTE
+669 
-681 ISGNIT
+681 
-687 DDNNSAS
+687 
-694 ANNNL
+694 
-699 ILDGEGTLGSS
+699 
-710 ISGLNSVTSSGDW
+710 
-723 TLPGATMN
+723 
-731 LSGTTNSA
+731 
-739 LWVKSG
+739 
-745 TLILNGAMTAKGAT
+745 
-759 VDSGTTLQIGNS
+759 
-771 GTLGAFNGDIVD
+771 
-783 NGTLTFNRS
+783 
-792 DAAAYGSVISGS
+792 
-804 GNVIKQ
+804 
-810 GGGELTLSNNNSY
+810 
-823 SGGTTIAEGTLTAT
+823 
-837 AGGALGSGNIDNRAY
+837 
-852 LKLDAASASDPFI
+852 
-865 VADLTTH
+865 
-872 SGATVEIGAG
+872 
-882 STLQANTL
+882 
-890 TQQDGSTLT
+890 
-899 ADLTATSGP
+899 
-908 AIRAKNV
+908 
-915 NLDGTLNVA
+915 
-924 SPASQ
+924 
-929 EPIRSTDDLISLAL
+929 
-943 IESDNAISGDFD
+943 
-955 DITINGNAMNS
+955 
-966 DAFITVVGQKN
+966 
-977 VNDTHYDLVETLTWY
+977 
-992 ADRYN
+992 
-997 AAIDAHGTFN
+997 
-1007 LADADDSFTVN
+1007 
-1018 TVLENVDANSG
+1018 
-1029 WNGQSLTKTGAGT
+1029 
-1042 LILNAENTYTGGTT
+1042 
-1056 ISDGTLVANNVEAL
+1056 
-1070 GTGNVTDNATLELN
+1070 
-1084 TGGDFDN
+1084 
-1091 AISGSGQVVKSGDDA
+1091 
-1106 LTLSGTNTYSGGTTI
+1106 
-1121 SGGTLIASN
+1121 
-1130 VEALGTGDVTD
+1130 
-1141 NAVLELN
+1141 
-1148 TGGDFANNIGGSG
+1148 GSG
-1161 QVVKSGDETLT
+1161 QVVKSGDEMLT
-1172 LSGTN
+1172 LSGAN

-1210 MNTGG
+1210 LNTGG
-1215 DFANNIGGT
+1215 DF
-1224 GSVVKSG
+1224 
-1231 DKTLTLS
+1231 
-1238 GSNIYTGGTLISGGT
+1238 
-1253 LIATNVDA
+1253 
-1261 LGTGDVT
+1261 
-1268 DNATLEMN
+1268 DNA
-1276 TGGDFANAIGGTGS
+1276 
-1290 VVKSGDETLTL
+1290 
-1301 SGSNIYTGGTTISG
+1301 
-1315 GTLVATNVEA
+1315 
-1325 LGSGDVTDN
+1325 
-1334 ATLELNT
+1334 
-1341 GGTFDNVISGSGQV
+1341 ISGSGQV

-1390 GSGDVTDNATLALN
+1390 GSGDVTN
-1404 TGGDFTNN
+1404 
-1412 IGGTGRVE
+1412 
-1420 KSGDDALTL
+1420 DA
-1429 SGANSYTGGTLISGG
+1429 
-1444 TLVATNVDALGTG
+1444 V
-1457 NVTDNATLELNTG
+1457 LELNTG

-1500 GGTTISSGTLIATN
+1500 GGTTISGGTLVASN
-1514 VEALGTGDVT
+1514 VEALG
-1524 DNATLELNTGGDF
+1524 
-1537 DNNIGG
+1537 
-1543 TGSVVKSGDETLTLS
+1543 SGDIT
-1558 GANSYTGG
+1558 
-1566 TTISGG
+1566 
-1572 TLVATSVD
+1572 
-1580 ALGSGDVTDN
+1580 
-1590 ATLEM
+1590 
-1595 NTGGD
+1595 
-1600 FANNIGGTGSV
+1600 
-1611 VKSGDK
+1611 
-1617 TLTLSGS
+1617 
-1624 NTYAGGTTI
+1624 
-1633 NDGTLVANNVEALGT
+1633 
-1648 GDVIDNATLELNTG
+1648 DNATLELNTG

-1677 SGDKTLT
+1677 SGDETLT
-1684 LSGANSYSGATTI
+1684 LSGTNTYTGGTTI
-1697 SGGTLIAANVN
+1697 SGGTLIATHVN

-1721 LLDASGQFT
+1721 LLDASGQFA

-1847 MGKQYELTTALTWYA
+1847 TGKQYELTTALTWYA

-1893 DATLDPASSTGWDG
+1893 DATLDPDSATGWDG

-1922 ENTYTG
+1922 ENTYTV

-1970 SGQVVKSGDDALT
+1970 SGQVVKSGDKMLT
-1983 LSGANTYT
+1983 LSGTNSYS
-1991 GGTTINDGTL
+1991 GGTLISGGTL
-2001 VACNVEA
+2001 VATNVDA
-2008 LGTGDV
+2008 LGSGDV
-2014 TDNATLELNTGG
+2014 TDDATLELNTGG
-2026 TFDNVISG
+2026 TFDNAISG
-2034 SGQMVKSG
+2034 SGQVVKSG

-2051 NTYTGGTTISGGTLV
+2051 NTYTGGTI
-2066 ATSVD
+2066 
-2071 ALGSGDVTNDAV
+2071 
-2083 LELNTG
+2083 
-2089 GDFDNAISGSG
+2089 
-2100 QVVKSGDETLTL
+2100 
-2112 SGANSY
+2112 
-2118 TGGTTISG
+2118 ISG

-2136 LGSSDVTD
+2136 LGTGDVTND
-2144 NATLELNT
+2144 
-2152 GGDFTNNISGS
+2152 
-2163 GQVVKSGDDVLTLS
+2163 
-2177 GANSYS
+2177 
-2183 GGTLISDGTL
+2183 
-2193 VASNVEALG
+2193 
-2202 TGDIT
+2202 
-2207 DNAVLELNT
+2207 AVLELNT

-2245 YTGGTTISGGTLVA
+2245 YTGGTLISGGTLVA
-2259 SNVDA
+2259 SNV
-2264 LGTGDVTDN
+2264 
-2273 ATLELNTGGTF
+2273 E
-2284 DNVIS
+2284 
-2289 GSGQVVKSGDKTLT
+2289 
-2303 LSGANSYTG
+2303 
-2312 GTTINDGTLVASNV
+2312 
-2326 DALGSGDV
+2326 ALGSGDV

-2348 TNNIS
+2348 TNAISGSGQVVKSGDETLTLSGANSYTGGTLISGGTLIASNVEALGTGDVTDNAVLELNTGGDFDNAISGSGQVEKSGDETLTLSGANSYTGGTLISSGTLVANDVNALGTGDVTDNAVLELNTGGTFDNAISGSGQVVKSGDETLTLSGSNTYTGGTTINDGTLIATSVDALGSGDVTDNAVLELNTGGDFDNAIS

-2406 NTGGDFTNNI
+2406 NTGGTFDNAI

-2423 KSGDETLTL
+2423 KSGDDALTL
-2432 SGANSYTGGTTIS
+2432 SGSNTYTGGTTIS
-2445 GGTLVASNVEA
+2445 GGTLIATSVDA
-2456 LGSGDVTDNAT
+2456 LGSGDVTDNAV
-2467 LEMNTGGDFDN
+2467 LELNTGGTFDN

-2498 ANSYTGGTTISG
+2498 SNTYTGGTTISG
-2510 GTLVASNVEALGSGD
+2510 GTLIASNVEALGSGN

-2559 ALRANTLTQEANSTL
+2559 TLRANTLTQEANSTL
-2574 AVHLIDSN
+2574 AVHLTDSN

-2707 DSATYWDGKS
+2707 DSATDWDGKS

-2769 FGGHNATVNGHVNNQ
+2769 FGGHNATVNGHVNNL

-2919 DDGGEVTPPDDGG
+2919 DDGGDVTPPDDGG
-2932 EVTPPDDGGDVTPPD
+2932 DVIPPDDGGDVTPPDDGGDVTPPD
-2947 GGGDVTPP
+2947 DGGD
-2955 DDGGEVT
+2955 
-2962 PPDDGGEVTPPDDG
+2962 VTPPDDG
-2976 GDVTPPDDGGD
+2976 GDVTPPDDGGDVTPPDDDGDITPPDGGD

-3027 ADGSI
+3027 ADGSV

-3084 NANTDSTGNRGADG
+3084 NASTDSTGNRGADG

-3236 VNWLHASDNAA
+3236 VNWLHASDNAS

>member
-79 NTVATDTATSAA
+79 NTVATDIATSAA

-139 SNEDGTIMLQ
+139 SNEDGTILLQ

-154 INDARIENNAT
+154 INDGRIENSAT

-285 FITVALYY
+285 FITVALYH

-370 GGSGDASVYVHGN
+370 GGAGDASVYVHGN
-383 GDGTVVNNSGTMSSS
+383 GDGTVVNNSGTMSST

-404 DSTRSKGHTLNNQ
+404 DSARSKGHTLNNQ
-417 AGGAISAN
+417 AGSAISAN

-485 SGSKITTTST
+485 SGSKITATST
-495 GISIAGG
+495 GISIASG
-502 NNQITTESG
+502 NNQVTTESG
-511 STIVAK
+511 SAIVAK

-542 ISYGIQYNSGTSG
+542 NSYGIQYNSGASG

-569 AGDASVYAHGGAVTI
+569 VGDASVYAHGGAVTI
-584 NNSGTMDSSVYGV
+584 NNSGTMDSSVFGV

-603 TLNNLAGGSITANT
+603 TLNNLAGGSISANT
-617 AVQLNGNNNTLANA
+617 AVQFHGNNNKLANA
-631 GAILGDTNGVT
+631 GAISGDTNGVT
-642 INGSGNT
+642 ISGSGNT
-649 LTSQGKI
+649 LTNQGKI

-681 ISGNIT
+681 ISGSIT

-723 TLPGATMN
+723 TLSGATMN

-759 VDSGTTLQIGNS
+759 VDSGTTLQIGNG

-804 GNVIKQ
+804 GNVVKQ

-955 DITINGNAMNS
+955 GITINGNAMNP

-1042 LILNAENTYTGGTT
+1042 LILNAENTYTGGTL
-1056 ISDGTLVANNVEAL
+1056 ISDGTLVASNVEAL
-1070 GTGNVTDNATLELN
+1070 GTGDITDNAVLELN

-1091 AISGSGQVVKSGDDA
+1091 AISGSGQVVKSGDET
-1106 LTLSGTNTYSGGTTI
+1106 LTLSGSNTYTGGTII
-1121 SGGTLIASN
+1121 SGGTLVATN

-1141 NAVLELN
+1141 NATLELN
-1148 TGGDFANNIGGSG
+1148 TGGDFDNAIGGTGS
-1161 QVVKSGDETLT
+1161 VVKSGDKTLT
-1172 LSGTN
+1172 LSGAN

-1210 MNTGG
+1210 LNTGG

-1238 GSNIYTGGTLISGGT
+1238 GT
-1253 LIATNVDA
+1253 
-1261 LGTGDVT
+1261 
-1268 DNATLEMN
+1268 
-1276 TGGDFANAIGGTGS
+1276 
-1290 VVKSGDETLTL
+1290 
-1301 SGSNIYTGGTTISG
+1301 
-1315 GTLVATNVEA
+1315 
-1325 LGSGDVTDN
+1325 
-1334 ATLELNT
+1334 
-1341 GGTFDNVISGSGQV
+1341 
-1355 VKSGDDA
+1355 
-1362 LTLSGNNSYT
+1362 
-1372 GGTLIS
+1372 
-1378 DGTLVASNVEAL
+1378 
-1390 GSGDVTDNATLALN
+1390 
-1404 TGGDFTNN
+1404 
-1412 IGGTGRVE
+1412 
-1420 KSGDDALTL
+1420 
-1429 SGANSYTGGTLISGG
+1429 
-1444 TLVATNVDALGTG
+1444 
-1457 NVTDNATLELNTG
+1457 
-1470 GDFDN
+1470 
-1475 AISGSGQVVKSGDK
+1475 
-1489 TLTLSGANSYT
+1489 
-1500 GGTTISSGTLIATN
+1500 
-1514 VEALGTGDVT
+1514 
-1524 DNATLELNTGGDF
+1524 
-1537 DNNIGG
+1537 
-1543 TGSVVKSGDETLTLS
+1543 
-1558 GANSYTGG
+1558 NSYTGG

-1572 TLVATSVD
+1572 TLVA
-1580 ALGSGDVTDN
+1580 
-1590 ATLEM
+1590 
-1595 NTGGD
+1595 
-1600 FANNIGGTGSV
+1600 
-1611 VKSGDK
+1611 
-1617 TLTLSGS
+1617 
-1624 NTYAGGTTI
+1624 
-1633 NDGTLVANNVEALGT
+1633 NNVEALGT
-1648 GDVIDNATLELNTG
+1648 GDVTNNATLELNTG

-1697 SGGTLIAANVN
+1697 SGGTLIATHVN

-1763 TINLNSNTAD
+1763 TINLNGNTVD

-1847 MGKQYELTTALTWYA
+1847 TGKQYELTTALTWYA

-1893 DATLDPASSTGWDG
+1893 DATLDPASATGWDG

-1970 SGQVVKSGDDALT
+1970 SGQVVKSGDK
-1983 LSGANTYT
+1983 
-1991 GGTTINDGTL
+1991 
-2001 VACNVEA
+2001 
-2008 LGTGDV
+2008 
-2014 TDNATLELNTGG
+2014 
-2026 TFDNVISG
+2026 
-2034 SGQMVKSG
+2034 M
-2042 DDTLTLSGS
+2042 
-2051 NTYTGGTTISGGTLV
+2051 
-2066 ATSVD
+2066 
-2071 ALGSGDVTNDAV
+2071 
-2083 LELNTG
+2083 
-2089 GDFDNAISGSG
+2089 
-2100 QVVKSGDETLTL
+2100 
-2112 SGANSY
+2112 
-2118 TGGTTISG
+2118 
-2126 GTLVASNVEA
+2126 
-2136 LGSSDVTD
+2136 
-2144 NATLELNT
+2144 
-2152 GGDFTNNISGS
+2152 
-2163 GQVVKSGDDVLTLS
+2163 LTLS

-2202 TGDIT
+2202 TGDVT
-2207 DNAVLELNT
+2207 NNATLALNTGGDFTNNISGSGQVVKSGDDTLTLSGANSYTGGTTISGGTLVATNVDALGTGDVTNSSTLELNT
-2216 GGDFD
+2216 GGTFD

-2245 YTGGTTISGGTLVA
+2245 YTGGTLISGGTLVA
-2259 SNVDA
+2259 TNVDA

-2289 GSGQVVKSGDKTLT
+2289 GSGQVVKSGDDTLT

-2312 GTTINDGTLVASNV
+2312 GT
-2326 DALGSGDV
+2326 
-2334 TNDAVLEL
+2334 
-2342 NTGGDF
+2342 
-2348 TNNIS
+2348 
-2353 GSGQVVK
+2353 
-2360 SGDETLTLSGTN
+2360 
-2372 SYTDGTLISGGTLV
+2372 LISGGTLV
-2386 ATNLEALGTGDV
+2386 AT
-2398 TNNATLEL
+2398 
-2406 NTGGDFTNNI
+2406 
-2416 SGSGQVV
+2416 S
-2423 KSGDETLTL
+2423 
-2432 SGANSYTGGTTIS
+2432 
-2445 GGTLVASNVEA
+2445 VEA
-2456 LGSGDVTDNAT
+2456 LGSGDVTDNAV
-2467 LEMNTGGDFDN
+2467 LELNTGGTFDN

-2549 NATTAIGAGS
+2549 NAITAIGAGS

-2574 AVHLIDSN
+2574 AVHLTDSN

-2589 DHANLGGTLDI
+2589 DRANLGGTLDI

-2618 LIDTDSAINSD
+2618 LIDSDSAIDSD

-2653 AADDTRYDVTASLS
+2653 ADDDTRYDVTASLS

-2769 FGGHNATVNGHVNNQ
+2769 FGGHNATVNGHVNNL
-2784 GSLYFVDTFTVNG
+2784 GNLYFVDTFTVNG

-2883 GDFTLYKGHVDINAW
+2883 GDFRLYKGHVDINAW

-2932 EVTPPDDGGDVTPPD
+2932 EVTPPDDGGE
-2947 GGGDVTPP
+2947 VTPP

-2962 PPDDGGEVTPPDDG
+2962 PPDDGGEVTPPDDDG
-2976 GDVTPPDDGGD
+2976 EVTPPDDGGDITPPDDGGDITPPDGGD

-3084 NANTDSTGNRGADG
+3084 NASTDSTGNRGADG

-3236 VNWLHASDNAA
+3236 VNWLHASDNAS

>member
-1 MNKTYNIIWNAAR
+1 
-14 GMYIVTSELARS
+14 
-26 GSRAIVSVSASC
+26 
-38 AVTLLAMDAAPA
+38 
-50 VAEETRVSIPSQ
+50 
-62 TTTYTLSGA
+62 A
-71 TPFVVETG
+71 T
-79 NTVATDTATSAA
+79 
-91 IVGDNSNDW
+91 
-100 DLLIESGA
+100 
-108 VVGSSLT
+108 
-115 DSQAMNLDS
+115 
-124 LTGATSVH
+124 
-132 NQGTITG
+132 
-139 SNEDGTIMLQ
+139 
-149 NGGSV
+149 
-154 INDARIENNAT
+154 
-165 YEHDPQDIPQEYAGV
+165 
-180 YMLNGGSYV
+180 
-189 SSESGV
+189 
-195 LEGVSGV
+195 
-202 IVQSGEAH
+202 
-210 ITNGGMINSD
+210 
-220 GSWRSYGVEFRD
+220 
-232 GTYGTIVNTG
+232 
-242 TIITTASDGSGKI
+242 
-255 EDAAIYV
+255 
-262 HTLNDMA
+262 
-269 VSGSVSVD
+269 
-277 NSGLMQSD
+277 
-285 FITVALYY
+285 
-293 GSHFEVVNR
+293 
-302 VGGVITAGNSSLVGI
+302 
-317 KSTAMELKVGVD
+317 
-329 NLVTNDGTIS
+329 
-339 AYGTANTYGI
+339 
-349 HYGESTSG
+349 
-357 GVITNTGSITTTG
+357 
-370 GGSGDASVYVHGN
+370 
-383 GDGTVVNNSGTMSSS
+383 
-398 VYGVYL
+398 
-404 DSTRSKGHTLNNQ
+404 
-417 AGGAISAN
+417 
-425 TAVAINGNGN
+425 
-435 TITNQGKMTG
+435 
-445 VSDGLLISGNNNI
+445 
-458 VTTSGGEIS
+458 
-467 GKNGIRVSKGSGN
+467 
-480 QITAK
+480 
-485 SGSKITTTST
+485 
-495 GISIAGG
+495 
-502 NNQITTESG
+502 
-511 STIVAK
+511 
-517 DNGILIN
+517 
-524 SGANN
+524 
-529 VTNGG
+529 
-534 SITATGSS
+534 
-542 ISYGIQYNSGTSG
+542 
-555 TITNTGTITTTGKG
+555 
-569 AGDASVYAHGGAVTI
+569 
-584 NNSGTMDSSVYGV
+584 
-597 YVTTGH
+597 
-603 TLNNLAGGSITANT
+603 
-617 AVQLNGNNNTLANA
+617 
-631 GAILGDTNGVT
+631 
-642 INGSGNT
+642 
-649 LTSQGKI
+649 
-656 TGGTNAILINSGS
+656 
-669 KNNTLTLNTGTE
+669 
-681 ISGNIT
+681 
-687 DDNNSAS
+687 
-694 ANNNL
+694 
-699 ILDGEGTLGSS
+699 
-710 ISGLNSVTSSGDW
+710 
-723 TLPGATMN
+723 
-731 LSGTTNSA
+731 
-739 LWVKSG
+739 
-745 TLILNGAMTAKGAT
+745 
-759 VDSGTTLQIGNS
+759 
-771 GTLGAFNGDIVD
+771 
-783 NGTLTFNRS
+783 
-792 DAAAYGSVISGS
+792 
-804 GNVIKQ
+804 
-810 GGGELTLSNNNSY
+810 
-823 SGGTTIAEGTLTAT
+823 
-837 AGGALGSGNIDNRAY
+837 
-852 LKLDAASASDPFI
+852 
-865 VADLTTH
+865 
-872 SGATVEIGAG
+872 
-882 STLQANTL
+882 
-890 TQQDGSTLT
+890 
-899 ADLTATSGP
+899 
-908 AIRAKNV
+908 
-915 NLDGTLNVA
+915 
-924 SPASQ
+924 
-929 EPIRSTDDLISLAL
+929 
-943 IESDNAISGDFD
+943 
-955 DITINGNAMNS
+955 
-966 DAFITVVGQKN
+966 
-977 VNDTHYDLVETLTWY
+977 
-992 ADRYN
+992 
-997 AAIDAHGTFN
+997 
-1007 LADADDSFTVN
+1007 
-1018 TVLENVDANSG
+1018 
-1029 WNGQSLTKTGAGT
+1029 
-1042 LILNAENTYTGGTT
+1042 
-1056 ISDGTLVANNVEAL
+1056 NVEAL
-1070 GTGNVTDNATLELN
+1070 GSGDVTDNATLELN
-1084 TGGDFDN
+1084 TGGTFDN
-1091 AISGSGQVVKSGDDA
+1091 VISGSGQVVKSGDEM
-1106 LTLSGTNTYSGGTTI
+1106 LTLSG
-1121 SGGTLIASN
+1121 A
-1130 VEALGTGDVTD
+1130 
-1141 NAVLELN
+1141 
-1148 TGGDFANNIGGSG
+1148 
-1161 QVVKSGDETLT
+1161 
-1172 LSGTN
+1172 N

-1210 MNTGG
+1210 LNTGG
-1215 DFANNIGGT
+1215 DF
-1224 GSVVKSG
+1224 
-1231 DKTLTLS
+1231 
-1238 GSNIYTGGTLISGGT
+1238 
-1253 LIATNVDA
+1253 
-1261 LGTGDVT
+1261 
-1268 DNATLEMN
+1268 DNA
-1276 TGGDFANAIGGTGS
+1276 
-1290 VVKSGDETLTL
+1290 
-1301 SGSNIYTGGTTISG
+1301 
-1315 GTLVATNVEA
+1315 
-1325 LGSGDVTDN
+1325 
-1334 ATLELNT
+1334 
-1341 GGTFDNVISGSGQV
+1341 ISGSGQV

-1390 GSGDVTDNATLALN
+1390 GSGDVTN
-1404 TGGDFTNN
+1404 
-1412 IGGTGRVE
+1412 
-1420 KSGDDALTL
+1420 DA
-1429 SGANSYTGGTLISGG
+1429 
-1444 TLVATNVDALGTG
+1444 V
-1457 NVTDNATLELNTG
+1457 LELNTG

-1500 GGTTISSGTLIATN
+1500 GGTTISGGTLVASN
-1514 VEALGTGDVT
+1514 VEALG
-1524 DNATLELNTGGDF
+1524 
-1537 DNNIGG
+1537 
-1543 TGSVVKSGDETLTLS
+1543 SGDIT
-1558 GANSYTGG
+1558 
-1566 TTISGG
+1566 
-1572 TLVATSVD
+1572 
-1580 ALGSGDVTDN
+1580 
-1590 ATLEM
+1590 
-1595 NTGGD
+1595 
-1600 FANNIGGTGSV
+1600 
-1611 VKSGDK
+1611 
-1617 TLTLSGS
+1617 
-1624 NTYAGGTTI
+1624 
-1633 NDGTLVANNVEALGT
+1633 
-1648 GDVIDNATLELNTG
+1648 DNATLELNTG

-1677 SGDKTLT
+1677 SGDETLT
-1684 LSGANSYSGATTI
+1684 LSGTNTYTGGTTI
-1697 SGGTLIAANVN
+1697 SGGTLIATHVN

-1721 LLDASGQFT
+1721 LLDASGQFA

-1847 MGKQYELTTALTWYA
+1847 TGKQYELTTALTWYA

-1893 DATLDPASSTGWDG
+1893 DATLDPDSATGWDG

-1922 ENTYTG
+1922 ENTYTV

-1970 SGQVVKSGDDALT
+1970 SGQVVKSGDKMLT
-1983 LSGANTYT
+1983 LSGTNSYS
-1991 GGTTINDGTL
+1991 GGTLISGGTL
-2001 VACNVEA
+2001 VATNVDA
-2008 LGTGDV
+2008 LGSGDV
-2014 TDNATLELNTGG
+2014 TDDATLELNTGG
-2026 TFDNVISG
+2026 TFDNAISG
-2034 SGQMVKSG
+2034 SGQVVKSG

-2051 NTYTGGTTISGGTLV
+2051 NTYTGGTI
-2066 ATSVD
+2066 
-2071 ALGSGDVTNDAV
+2071 
-2083 LELNTG
+2083 
-2089 GDFDNAISGSG
+2089 
-2100 QVVKSGDETLTL
+2100 
-2112 SGANSY
+2112 
-2118 TGGTTISG
+2118 ISG

-2136 LGSSDVTD
+2136 LGTGDVTND
-2144 NATLELNT
+2144 
-2152 GGDFTNNISGS
+2152 
-2163 GQVVKSGDDVLTLS
+2163 
-2177 GANSYS
+2177 
-2183 GGTLISDGTL
+2183 
-2193 VASNVEALG
+2193 
-2202 TGDIT
+2202 
-2207 DNAVLELNT
+2207 AVLELNT

-2245 YTGGTTISGGTLVA
+2245 YTGGTLISGGTLVA
-2259 SNVDA
+2259 SNV
-2264 LGTGDVTDN
+2264 
-2273 ATLELNTGGTF
+2273 E
-2284 DNVIS
+2284 
-2289 GSGQVVKSGDKTLT
+2289 
-2303 LSGANSYTG
+2303 
-2312 GTTINDGTLVASNV
+2312 
-2326 DALGSGDV
+2326 ALGSGDV

-2348 TNNIS
+2348 TNAISGSGQVVKSGDETLTLSGANSYTGGTLISGGTLIASNVEALGTGDVTDNAVLELNTGGDFDNAISGSGQVEKSGDETLTLSGANSYTGGTLISSGTLVANDVNALGTGDVTDNAVLELNTGGTFDNAISGSGQVVKSGDETLTLSGSNTYTGGTTINDGTLIATSVDALGSGDVTDNAVLELNTGGDFDNAIS

-2406 NTGGDFTNNI
+2406 NTGGTFDNAI

-2423 KSGDETLTL
+2423 KSGDDALTL
-2432 SGANSYTGGTTIS
+2432 SGSNTYTGGTTIS
-2445 GGTLVASNVEA
+2445 GGTLIATSVDA
-2456 LGSGDVTDNAT
+2456 LGSGDVTDNAV
-2467 LEMNTGGDFDN
+2467 LELNTGGTFDN

-2498 ANSYTGGTTISG
+2498 SNTYTGGTTISG
-2510 GTLVASNVEALGSGD
+2510 GTLIASNVEALGSGN

-2559 ALRANTLTQEANSTL
+2559 TLRANTLTQEANSTL
-2574 AVHLIDSN
+2574 AVHLTDSN

-2707 DSATYWDGKS
+2707 DSATDWDGKS

-2769 FGGHNATVNGHVNNQ
+2769 FGGHNATVNGHVNNL

-2919 DDGGEVTPPDDGG
+2919 DDGGD
-2932 EVTPPDDGGDVTPPD
+2932 VTPPDDGGDVTPPD
-2947 GGGDVTPP
+2947 DGGD
-2955 DDGGEVT
+2955 
-2962 PPDDGGEVTPPDDG
+2962 VTPPDDG
-2976 GDVTPPDDGGD
+2976 GDVTPPDDGGDVTPPDDDGDITPPDGGD

-3027 ADGSI
+3027 ADGSV

-3084 NANTDSTGNRGADG
+3084 NASTDSTGNRGADG

-3236 VNWLHASDNAA
+3236 VNWLHASDNAS

>member
-139 SNEDGTIMLQ
+139 SSADGTILLQ

-154 INDARIENNAT
+154 INDGRIENSAIYVHNLDYGAP
-165 YEHDPQDIPQEYAGV
+165 EIDAAI

-189 SSESGV
+189 SSENGV
-195 LEGVSGV
+195 LKGVSGV
-202 IVQSGEAH
+202 IVQSGEVH
-210 ITNGGMINSD
+210 ITNGGTINSD
-220 GSWRSYGVEFRD
+220 GSWRSYGVELR
-232 GTYGTIVNTG
+232 GGAYGTIVNTG
-242 TIITTASDGSGKI
+242 TIITTASDGSNKI
-255 EDAAIYV
+255 EDAAIYA
-262 HTLNDMA
+262 HTFDDIA
-269 VSGSVSVD
+269 AGDSVSVD
-277 NSGLMQSD
+277 NSGLLQSD
-285 FITVALYY
+285 FIAVALYH
-293 GSHFEVVNR
+293 GAHFEVFNR
-302 VGGVITAGNSSLVGI
+302 AGGVITAGNSSLVGI
-317 KSTAMELKVGVD
+317 QSAAMELKAGAD

-349 HYGESTSG
+349 HYGENTSG

-383 GDGTVVNNSGTMSSS
+383 GDGTVVNNSGTMSST

-404 DSTRSKGHTLNNQ
+404 DSARSKGHTLNNQ

-502 NNQITTESG
+502 NNQVTTESG
-511 STIVAK
+511 SAIVAK

-542 ISYGIQYNSGTSG
+542 ISYGIQYNSGASG

-584 NNSGTMDSSVYGV
+584 NNSGTMDSSVFGV

-631 GAILGDTNGVT
+631 GAISGDTNGVT
-642 INGSGNT
+642 ISGSGNT

-656 TGGTNAILINSGS
+656 TGGTNAVLINSGS
-669 KNNTLTLNTGTE
+669 KNNTITLNTGTE
-681 ISGNIT
+681 ISGSIT

-723 TLPGATMN
+723 TLSGATMN

-745 TLILNGAMTAKGAT
+745 TLIVNGAMTAKGAT
-759 VDSGTTLQIGNS
+759 VDSGTTLQIGNG

-804 GNVIKQ
+804 GNVVKQ

-899 ADLTATSGP
+899 ADLTETSGP
-908 AIRAKNV
+908 VIRAKNV

-943 IESDNAISGDFD
+943 IESDNAISGDFG
-955 DITINGNAMNS
+955 DITINGNAMNP

-992 ADRYN
+992 ADRDN

-1042 LILNAENTYTGGTT
+1042 LILNAENTYTGSTT
-1056 ISDGTLVANNVEAL
+1056 ISEGTLIATNVEAL
-1070 GTGNVTDNATLELN
+1070 GTGNVTDNATLEMN

-1091 AISGSGQVVKSGDDA
+1091 AISGSGQVVKSGDET
-1106 LTLSGTNTYSGGTTI
+1106 LTLSGANSYTGGTTI
-1121 SGGTLIASN
+1121 SGGTLVASN
-1130 VEALGTGDVTD
+1130 VEALGTGDITD
-1141 NAVLELN
+1141 NATLELN
-1148 TGGDFANNIGGSG
+1148 TGGDFDNVISGSG
-1161 QVVKSGDETLT
+1161 QVVKSGDKTLT
-1172 LSGTN
+1172 LSGAN

-1210 MNTGG
+1210 LNTSG

-1238 GSNIYTGGTLISGGT
+1238 G
-1253 LIATNVDA
+1253 
-1261 LGTGDVT
+1261 
-1268 DNATLEMN
+1268 
-1276 TGGDFANAIGGTGS
+1276 
-1290 VVKSGDETLTL
+1290 
-1301 SGSNIYTGGTTISG
+1301 
-1315 GTLVATNVEA
+1315 
-1325 LGSGDVTDN
+1325 
-1334 ATLELNT
+1334 
-1341 GGTFDNVISGSGQV
+1341 
-1355 VKSGDDA
+1355 
-1362 LTLSGNNSYT
+1362 
-1372 GGTLIS
+1372 
-1378 DGTLVASNVEAL
+1378 
-1390 GSGDVTDNATLALN
+1390 
-1404 TGGDFTNN
+1404 
-1412 IGGTGRVE
+1412 
-1420 KSGDDALTL
+1420 
-1429 SGANSYTGGTLISGG
+1429 ANSYTGGTIISGG
-1444 TLVATNVDALGTG
+1444 TLVATNVD
-1457 NVTDNATLELNTG
+1457 
-1470 GDFDN
+1470 
-1475 AISGSGQVVKSGDK
+1475 
-1489 TLTLSGANSYT
+1489 
-1500 GGTTISSGTLIATN
+1500 
-1514 VEALGTGDVT
+1514 
-1524 DNATLELNTGGDF
+1524 
-1537 DNNIGG
+1537 
-1543 TGSVVKSGDETLTLS
+1543 
-1558 GANSYTGG
+1558 
-1566 TTISGG
+1566 
-1572 TLVATSVD
+1572 
-1580 ALGSGDVTDN
+1580 
-1590 ATLEM
+1590 
-1595 NTGGD
+1595 
-1600 FANNIGGTGSV
+1600 
-1611 VKSGDK
+1611 
-1617 TLTLSGS
+1617 
-1624 NTYAGGTTI
+1624 
-1633 NDGTLVANNVEALGT
+1633 ALGT

-1677 SGDKTLT
+1677 SGDDTLA

-1763 TINLNSNTAD
+1763 TINLDSNTAD

-1847 MGKQYELTTALTWYA
+1847 TGKQYELTTALTWYA

-1893 DATLDPASSTGWDG
+1893 DATLDPASATGWDG

-1970 SGQVVKSGDDALT
+1970 SGQVVKSGDETLT
-1983 LSGANTYT
+1983 LSGTNTYS
-1991 GGTTINDGTL
+1991 GGTLISGGTL
-2001 VACNVEA
+2001 VASNVEA

-2014 TDNATLELNTGG
+2014 TDNATLEMNTGG
-2026 TFDNVISG
+2026 DFINNIGGTGRVE
-2034 SGQMVKSG
+2034 KSG
-2042 DDTLTLSGS
+2042 DDALTLSGS
-2051 NTYTGGTTISGGTLV
+2051 NTYTGGTTINDGTLI

-2071 ALGSGDVTNDAV
+2071 ALGSGDVTNNAV

-2112 SGANSY
+2112 SGTNSY
-2118 TGGTTISG
+2118 TDGTLISG
-2126 GTLVASNVEA
+2126 GTLVATNLEA
-2136 LGSSDVTD
+2136 LGTGDVTN
-2144 NATLELNT
+2144 NAVLELNT
-2152 GGDFTNNISGS
+2152 GGDFINNIG
-2163 GQVVKSGDDVLTLS
+2163 GTGRVEKSGDETLTLS
-2177 GANSYS
+2177 GSNTYT
-2183 GGTLISDGTL
+2183 GGTLISGGTL
-2193 VASNVEALG
+2193 VATNVEALG
-2202 TGDIT
+2202 TGDVT

-2216 GGDFD
+2216 GGDFINNIGGTGRVEKSGDDTLTLSGSNSYTGGTLISGGTLVATNVDALGSGDVTNNAVLELNTGGTFD

-2245 YTGGTTISGGTLVA
+2245 YTGGTTISGGTLIA
-2259 SNVDA
+2259 TSVDA
-2264 LGTGDVTDN
+2264 LGTGDVTDD
-2273 ATLELNTGGTF
+2273 ATLELNTGGDFINNIGGTGR
-2284 DNVIS
+2284 VE
-2289 GSGQVVKSGDKTLT
+2289 KSGDETLT
-2303 LSGANSYTG
+2303 LSGSNTYTG
-2312 GTTINDGTLVASNV
+2312 GTTINDGTLIATSV

-2334 TNDAVLEL
+2334 TDNAVLEL

-2348 TNNIS
+2348 DNAIS

-2406 NTGGDFTNNI
+2406 NTGGDFINNIGGTGRVEKSGDETLTLSGSNTYTGGTLISGGTLVATNVEALGTGDVTDNAVLELNTGGDFINNIGGTGRVEKSGDDTLTLSGSNSYTGGTLISGGTLVATNVDALGSGDVTDNATLELNTGGTFDNAI

-2432 SGANSYTGGTTIS
+2432 SGANSYTGGTLISSGTLVANDVNALGTGDVTDNAVLELNTGGDFDNAISGSGQVVKSGDETLTLSGANSYTGGTLIS
-2445 GGTLVASNVEA
+2445 GGTLVATSVEA
-2456 LGSGDVTDNAT
+2456 LGSGDVTDNAV
-2467 LEMNTGGDFDN
+2467 LELNTGGTFDN

-2574 AVHLIDSN
+2574 AVHLTDSN

-2589 DHANLGGTLDI
+2589 DRANLGGTLDI

-2653 AADDTRYDVTASLS
+2653 ADDDTRYDVTASLS

-2740 QEGALWLAE
+2740 QEGTLWLAE

-2769 FGGHNATVNGHVNNQ
+2769 FGGHNATVNGHVNNL
-2784 GSLYFVDTFTVNG
+2784 GNLYFVDTFTVNG

-2827 HLYLNTQLGDDSSPT
+2827 HLYLNTQLGDDNSPT

-2919 DDGGEVTPPDDGG
+2919 DDGGD
-2932 EVTPPDDGGDVTPPD
+2932 
-2947 GGGDVTPP
+2947 
-2955 DDGGEVT
+2955 
-2962 PPDDGGEVTPPDDG
+2962 VTPPDDG

-2987 VTPVAPQ
+2987 VTPPDDGGDVTPPDDGGDVSPPDDGGDVTPPDDGGDVTPPDGDGDITPPDGGDVTPVTPQ

-3027 ADGSI
+3027 ADGSV

-3084 NANTDSTGNRGADG
+3084 NASTDSTGNRGADG

-3215 LGMRVDGKL
+3215 LGVRVDGKL

-3236 VNWLHASDNAA
+3236 VNWLHASDNAS